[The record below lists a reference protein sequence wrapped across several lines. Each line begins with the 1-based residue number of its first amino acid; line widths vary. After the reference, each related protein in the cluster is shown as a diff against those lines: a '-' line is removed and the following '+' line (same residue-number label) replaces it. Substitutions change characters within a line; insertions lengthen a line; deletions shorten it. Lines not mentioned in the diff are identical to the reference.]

1 MGKKGGTIQ
10 ETLKINIVTQL
21 DNIDQ
26 TVKTMR
32 DNLSNLNLGAST
44 QKEFNQILSG
54 ITEKVKNLRASTKD
68 GVIKFADQNQVI
80 KDIKAIEQRLQR
92 LGIDTDFL
100 SVNEK
105 NLQKSAKVIE
115 QMTAERRKYAAAV
128 EEANK
133 KEQAAQERVNKWQI
147 QKDNVSQVVKGYNAL
162 ASVLVQ
168 ATQKAEATQKALEEA
183 QDQLDSFMASDKN
196 DNSEAAKAEIQR
208 LKRNVSTKKGQNT
221 KALNAVAKAQTDLDN
236 YDLSEFDG
244 NINKANKRL
253 NEINDNLKKAQQNL
267 AALKQQDIGAARF
280 EDLKKNLESI
290 KDIDWKSFGVDFSKI
305 QSLEDFNSVLKSIKD
320 SSGKGA
326 EEAIEAINRALQS
339 ALGSA
344 GSMENEMAQVS
355 DQFDRLAAQKRDI
368 DSLRQSLLNF
378 FGIQN
383 AIQLFKRAV
392 RSAYESVTEL
402 DKAMTATAVVTDF
415 SVGDMWEQLP
425 EYTKMANDLGTT
437 TLGAYETAT
446 LFYQQGLKTNE
457 VMEVSNETMK
467 MARIAGMDYVDAT
480 NMMTAALRGFNME
493 INETSAQKV
502 NDVYSELAKITASDT
517 QEISTAMTKTASIA
531 HNANMEFETTA
542 AFLSQIIETTRESA
556 ETAGTAMKTIVA
568 RFTELKKN
576 PNELVEVD
584 GEQVDAN
591 KIETA
596 LRSVG
601 VALRDSNG
609 EFRKLDDVFLD
620 LAKRWDSLTV
630 NQQRYVATMA
640 AGSRQQSRFIA
651 MMSNYDRT
659 MELVNAAYNSAGSS
673 QEQFEKTTES
683 LESKINRLHNAW
695 QEFTMNLSNSAIIK
709 GVVDILTGLLNII
722 NKIVT
727 VGDTMNNS
735 VASFALTLGMIIK
748 IFNSLGK
755 AYDKYG
761 DKIFNG
767 IKSITGSTKIENVV
781 ENVKKGTE
789 EGTIAAQKEVYEATK
804 KSIYRA
810 TKEGMTQGAQ
820 SAQNP
825 KYKITRNTTMAGKKF
840 KIKTSENGTGAVEAA
855 KNKVPTIDSKTSEN
869 IGKEVGEKVEA
880 AIDNS
885 SIKKETFGQSIK
897 SGWKT
902 GWNEGKELN
911 SAEWEKFNK
920 NLPKVNG
927 GLKNFK
933 GNIGKINSL
942 GKSAAQ
948 SLSKSISSFMT
959 PMNTLLLSVVAM
971 NLAIKGVTT
980 IFDKLVRTSDEQVSL
995 YSDALAGA
1003 TERIQALSEELGNI
1017 TQAKDKFN
1025 NLTASMDHLTE
1036 GTIEY
1041 EEARRE
1047 SNTIIREILEKN
1059 PNLSTHVSYQDG
1071 QWTPDSSFWSE
1082 YQKATEN
1089 ALKSAEATSAILQA
1103 KKASAEYNSAID
1115 QLGVATTDI
1124 TTAEQETAKGITT
1137 AAGIIGGALGILL
1150 APVSGG
1156 FSLVAAAGVGAATG
1170 ATVGALGSTAASK
1183 FGKDPAE
1190 MNKIMEGLAA
1200 VQGASFTED
1209 QIKRIRQGNLNEEDK
1224 ALAKEAFGGD
1234 EKALISFFKQV
1245 ESSTVLNK
1253 AIAALENNTSALQQA
1268 KDAVTGGDPDSKYY
1282 YSDERMAADAS
1293 RADAAVMKAVDWVA
1307 DSTEQSQKIE
1317 GTGKTVG
1324 QYLDDILKDR
1334 DGYSKDSK
1342 GRWTYQGKLL
1352 NLNKNN
1358 ALAQEISAAV
1368 AADFQKAGAEAGKA
1382 FYDGLSDQEKKAYKT
1397 LQVERQKAY
1406 QNSYEK
1412 DFSKLKSAYTGTG
1425 QVTND
1430 NLAFL
1435 KKYAGIDV
1443 NTAEGS
1449 QKYSDSGYMDIIKYI
1464 SGEAVETGQSEE
1476 ALWKYYNQ
1484 QFDLENITSA
1494 EFFEAVQTGLENST
1508 FTILT
1513 TEQNTKVNQWAD
1525 STGDEADKLRNAS
1538 EDARKAI
1545 YQLGTT
1551 FKGEGESLAQ
1561 IFNSLGN
1568 KADDVFADADLTSKE
1583 GIEEFVQSLQDAGAD
1598 AQAVQDAF
1606 GVSLDDLSDHL
1617 LSLSGLLPSVADKAA
1632 SAADAYTLANQIA
1645 QEAMMSFSQEQYDLI
1660 TKMDSNLSDAFFK
1673 IGDAFYYTEG
1683 SAYQLAQA
1691 LSTAAT
1697 AAVGDYEKILNREK
1711 GVGATDYNKMSDEQ
1725 KKGWKYN
1732 KQSGLYEV
1740 KDSVGKEEYEQMME
1754 TMGYSYD
1761 KALEYAAQLGDVNAI
1776 LNSTAP
1782 EEKKTKA
1789 LKAMALQYGAAA
1801 EEIKELSNEELANL
1815 VVTKK
1820 QEKQVEASTK
1830 ALKENVE
1837 KLAELKKGTSAYKS
1851 MMATMAEEINV
1862 LGGTEGVVDSSWVEQ
1877 HLSDIKAM
1885 VNGDEAAAERVRIA
1899 WSKAWVDSQ
1908 LSAEGALGKIVDKAE
1923 LTDDQLKTIT
1933 DTLYEFKV
1941 KGTADF
1947 SQIYLALYAAGKSA
1961 EEILNALKLIA
1972 GTNIIIEYK
1981 KDWRRAGNEKQANY
1995 LKSQGWLTEDGTNYY
2010 QITGIVAYDK
2020 SSGYKRVSG
2029 EDGPLKT
2036 KNDDLNDGGFNNF
2049 KNPSGTGGSSSSSS
2063 AKEETPWENPYDRLY
2078 NLTQRINTEIRKR
2091 NRLESEYNRLV
2102 QYGLGN
2108 ASDLAKKT
2116 EQERKSLEQ
2125 QKALQQQLLAE
2136 RKKDIEKLNNNKYS
2150 KYARYDMATGNIIL
2164 NNDLINKNKDEDIGK
2179 GIEEQVS
2186 KLEELKGEIEGAE
2199 DALWEIEDQLYELT
2213 QRGRDEYIDF
2223 QKDVYNALIKQ
2234 RQDEIDKYSE
2244 YISTLAEAKSDIL
2257 DALRKYIDKQRQERD
2272 NAEREKEIADKDA
2285 QLFRMERDT
2294 GSTQADIIAARKDV
2308 EQMRRDYTDELI
2320 DQKISELEEQNDE
2333 AQKVREKQLETM
2345 QKQLEQD
2352 EESGA
2357 LWEQVKLL
2365 MEEGWGPDGKII
2377 EGSELERILADYYE
2391 YTQMSEEE
2399 RAKAIEQRNM
2409 NTTLAKQYLDAKNA
2423 GKNTYTPSTSYP
2435 NVSQTQTPQ
2444 NQTPKK
2450 NPSSNSG
2457 AKALTVG
2464 TRVRTVGFGNAASD
2478 GSGGRAAKGL
2488 SNRKILK
2495 IRKGAKYPYLI
2506 GTSNDPSGWTG
2517 WYTAAA
2523 LQAYK
2528 KGGLANFTGPAW
2540 LDGTKSR
2547 PEAVLNARDTEN
2559 FLQLRDILGE
2569 VLTKTRDLGNS
2580 NSENNGD
2587 NYYDIDIQVDRLSND
2602 YDVDQLVRKIKK
2614 EITKDANYRNVRTIN
2629 LKR

>member
-1 MGKKGGTIQ
+1 MR
-10 ETLKINIVTQL
+10 ETLEIDIVTHL
-21 DNIDQ
+21 NNIDE
-26 TVKTMR
+26 TIKAMR
-32 DNLSNLNLGAST
+32 NNLSKLNLGAST
-44 QKEFNQILSG
+44 EKEFNQIFSG

-68 GVIKFADQNQVI
+68 GVIKFADQGQAI
-80 KDIKAIEQRLQR
+80 KDIKAIEQKLQR
-92 LGIDTDFL
+92 LGIDTEFL

-105 NLQKSAKVIE
+105 NLQKYVRVIE
-115 QMTAERRKYAAAV
+115 EMTTARRKYTTAV

-183 QDQLDSFMASDKN
+183 QDQLDSFMASEKN

-208 LKRNVSTKKGQNT
+208 LKKNVSTKKGQNT
-221 KALNAVAKAQTDLDN
+221 KAHNAVAKAQTDLDN

-253 NEINDNLKKAQQNL
+253 NEINDNLKKAKQNL

-305 QSLEDFNSVLKSIKD
+305 QSLEDFNKVLKSIKD

-344 GSMENEMAQVS
+344 GGMGDAMAQVS

-392 RSAYESVTEL
+392 RAAYESVTEL

-415 SVGDMWEQLP
+415 SVGDMWDQLP
-425 EYTKMANDLGTT
+425 EYTKMANELGTT

-457 VMEVSNETMK
+457 VMEVSTETMK
-467 MARIAGMDYVDAT
+467 MARIAGMDYVEAT

-493 INETSAQKV
+493 INEASAQKV

-735 VASFALTLGMIIK
+735 VASFALTLGMVIK

-789 EGTIAAQKEVYEATK
+789 EGTAAAQKEVYKATK
-804 KSIYRA
+804 KSVYQA
-810 TKEGMTQGAQ
+810 TKEGMTEGAQ
-820 SAQNP
+820 QASTGN
-825 KYKITRNTTMAGKKF
+825 KEKK
-840 KIKTSENGTGAVEAA
+840 KVKVKTSENGTGAVGAA
-855 KNKVPTIDSKTSEN
+855 KNKVPTTDSKTSEN
-869 IGKEVGEKVEA
+869 IGKKVGEKVEDTV
-880 AIDNS
+880 DNS

-911 SAEWEKFNK
+911 AAEWEKFNK

-1059 PNLSTHVSYQDG
+1059 PNLSTHVSYQNG

-1124 TTAEQETAKGITT
+1124 STAEQETAKGIAT
-1137 AAGIIGGALGILL
+1137 AAGIIGGALGVLL

-1253 AIAALENNTSALQQA
+1253 AIAALENNTAALQQA

-1307 DSTEQSQKIE
+1307 DSKEQSQKIE

-1352 NLNKNN
+1352 NLNKDN

-1382 FYDGLSDQEKKAYKT
+1382 FYNGLSDQEKKAYKT

-1412 DFSKLKSAYTGTG
+1412 DFSKLKSDYTGTG

-1443 NTAEGS
+1443 NTTEGS

-1464 SGEAVETGQSEE
+1464 SGEAEKTGQSEE
-1476 ALWKYYNQ
+1476 ALWEYYNQ
-1484 QFDLENITSA
+1484 QFDLENITSD
-1494 EFFEAVQTGLENST
+1494 EFFKAVQTGLENST

-1513 TEQNTKVNQWAD
+1513 TEQNTKVDNWAK
-1525 STGDEADKLRNAS
+1525 EANVTTLESAS

-1551 FKGEGESLAQ
+1551 FEGEGKSLAK
-1561 IFNSLGN
+1561 IFDSLGN

-1583 GIEEFVQSLQDAGAD
+1583 GIEKFVQSLQDAGAN

-1606 GVSLDDLSDHL
+1606 GVSLDDLSDRL

-1645 QEAMMSFSQEQYDLI
+1645 QDAMMSFSQKQYDLI
-1660 TKMDSNLSDAFFK
+1660 TKMDSDLSDAFFK

-1683 SAYQLAQA
+1683 SAYQLAQT
-1691 LSTAAT
+1691 LSAAAT
-1697 AAVGDYEKILNREK
+1697 AAVDNYEKILNREE
-1711 GVGATDYNKMSDEQ
+1711 GIGASDYNKLSDEQ
-1725 KKGWKYN
+1725 KKRWKYN
-1732 KQSGLYEV
+1732 KQTGKYDI
-1740 KDSVGKEEYEQMME
+1740 KKGVGKEEYQEMMN
-1754 TMGYSYD
+1754 TMGYTYD
-1761 KALEYAAQLGDVNAI
+1761 KAIEYAAQLGDVTTI
-1776 LNSTAP
+1776 LNLKAKTP
-1782 EEKKTKA
+1782 EEVKKRTQA
-1789 LKAMALQYGAAA
+1789 LKAMALQYGATA
-1801 EEIKELSNEELANL
+1801 EEINGLNDAELAN
-1815 VVTKK
+1815 VVTAKK
-1820 QEKQVEASTK
+1820 WSKQAEASAKGLK
-1830 ALKENVE
+1830 ANIDKLK
-1837 KLAELKKGTSAYKS
+1837 ELKKESSKYKS
-1851 MMATMAEEINV
+1851 TLATMAEQINV
-1862 LGGTEGVVDSSWVEQ
+1862 LGGVEGVVNSDWVAK
-1877 HLSDIKAM
+1877 HMSDIKAM
-1885 VNGDEAAAERVRIA
+1885 ANGDEAAAERVR
-1899 WSKAWVDSQ
+1899 KAWARAYADTAKTAGTNLNKILKDANFTSDQ
-1908 LSAEGALGKIVDKAE
+1908 IEALSN
-1923 LTDDQLKTIT
+1923 Q
-1933 DTLYEFKV
+1933 LYEFKLTG
-1941 KGTADF
+1941 KADF
-1947 SQIYLALYAAGKSA
+1947 TDLYNSLMAVYQDTGKVL
-1961 EEILNALKLIA
+1961 EILKQIA
-1972 GTNIIIEYK
+1972 GTNIKLSYDYEYAEL
-1981 KDWRRAGNEKQANY
+1981 DSRRGADRAHLIDMKR
-1995 LKSQGWLTEDGTNYY
+1995 SGWEVVSRDKGITKLRKMKGVKAVDSSATEGWTAPAFTNP
-2010 QITGIVAYDK
+2010 G
-2020 SSGYKRVSG
+2020 
-2029 EDGPLKT
+2029 
-2036 KNDDLNDGGFNNF
+2036 
-2049 KNPSGTGGSSSSSS
+2049 GTGGSSSS
-2063 AKEETPWENPYDRLY
+2063 ANEKTPWENPYDRLY

-2102 QYGLGN
+2102 QYGIGN
-2108 ASDLAKKT
+2108 AADLAKKT

-2150 KYARYDMATGNIIL
+2150 KYAYYDMATGNVVL

-2199 DALWEIEDQLYELT
+2199 DALWDIEDRLYELT

-2308 EQMRRDYTDELI
+2308 EEMRRDYTDELI

-2352 EESGA
+2352 QESGA
-2357 LWEQVKLL
+2357 LWEQVKTL

-2435 NVSQTQTPQ
+2435 NVSQT
-2444 NQTPKK
+2444 PKK
-2450 NPSSNSG
+2450 NPTSNSG

>member
-68 GVIKFADQNQVI
+68 GVIKFADQGQVI

-115 QMTAERRKYAAAV
+115 QMTAERRKYTAAV

-183 QDQLDSFMASDKN
+183 QDQLDSFMASEKN

-208 LKRNVSTKKGQNT
+208 LKKNVSTKKGQNT
-221 KALNAVAKAQTDLDN
+221 KAHNAVAKAQANLDN
-236 YDLSEFDG
+236 YDTGEFE

-253 NEINDNLKKAQQNL
+253 NEINESLKKAKENL
-267 AALKQQDIGAARF
+267 AAIKQQDIGAARF
-280 EDLKKNLESI
+280 EDLKKNLESM
-290 KDIDWKSFGVDFSKI
+290 KDIDWSSFGVDFSKI
-305 QSLEDFNSVLKSIKD
+305 QSLEDFNRVLKSIKD

-344 GSMENEMAQVS
+344 GNMENEMEQVS

-392 RSAYESVTEL
+392 REAYESVTEL
-402 DKAMTATAVVTDF
+402 DKAMTQTAVVTDF

-659 MELVNAAYNSAGSS
+659 IELVNAAYNSAGSS

-709 GVVDILTGLLNII
+709 GAVDLLTGFLNII
-722 NKIVT
+722 NKITT

-735 VASFALTLGMIIK
+735 LVSFGLTLGFVIK
-748 IFNSLGK
+748 TFSTLGK
-755 AYDKYG
+755 VYDKYG

-767 IKSITGSTKIENVV
+767 LKGISKLTKPADIAADVKS
-781 ENVKKGTE
+781 GTE
-789 EGTIAAQKEVYEATK
+789 TGVQSAQAKVYEATRT
-804 KSIYRA
+804 SIFNATRDGMTAGAEAAKITNGATPSGTDVPDIDGNMPPKA
-810 TKEGMTQGAQ
+810 TKELGEEIGDSVEEAINKNTAQ
-820 SAQNP
+820 IPFKQSLGQSFSGGLQ
-825 KYKITRNTTMAGKKF
+825 AGQQK
-840 KIKTSENGTGAVEAA
+840 A
-855 KNKVPTIDSKTSEN
+855 
-869 IGKEVGEKVEA
+869 
-880 AIDNS
+880 
-885 SIKKETFGQSIK
+885 FGQ
-897 SGWKT
+897 
-902 GWNEGKELN
+902 
-911 SAEWEKFNK
+911 WEKLASTTAEITSSGDKLKLSFQK
-920 NLPKVNG
+920 LAKDGATKLGAALG
-927 GLKNFK
+927 GLINPITVLIASIGATIGIVKLAELIVDKSIHTADEQIAEMNEALE
-933 GNIGKINSL
+933 GVNSNIS
-942 GKSAAQ
+942 
-948 SLSKSISSFMT
+948 SLSS
-959 PMNTLLLSVVAM
+959 TLTG
-971 NLAIKGVTT
+971 IT
-980 IFDKLVRTSDEQVSL
+980 EQ
-995 YSDALAGA
+995 
-1003 TERIQALSEELGNI
+1003 
-1017 TQAKDKFN
+1017 KDQFN
-1025 NLTASMDHLTE
+1025 NLSAELEGLTR
-1036 GTIEY
+1036 GTVEY

-1047 SNTIIREILEKN
+1047 SNDIIRKILESN
-1059 PNLSTHVSYQDG
+1059 PELNSHARYEDG
-1071 QWTPDSSFWSE
+1071 LWKPDGSFWE
-1082 YQKATEN
+1082 TYKKNTEDAITKAVNSKGVLESVKTE
-1089 ALKSAEATSAILQA
+1089 AEL
-1103 KKASAEYNSAID
+1103 KKAANEVDN
-1115 QLGVATTDI
+1115 TTDI
-1124 TTAEQETAKGITT
+1124 TASEKEGINA
-1137 AAGIIGGALGILL
+1137 AAGWTGGALGVTTAVVGTVITAVMGALTAGAAV
-1150 APVSGG
+1150 APMAAIT
-1156 FSLVAAAGVGAATG
+1156 VAASAAMGGVGAGIGGGIGTLVAKTGESLEDVNLTLSKLSTERG
-1170 ATVGALGSTAASK
+1170 ATFTDEEIKK
-1183 FGKDPAE
+1183 FS
-1190 MNKIMEGLAA
+1190 EGVFSGDEARSL
-1200 VQGASFTED
+1200 VDKVF
-1209 QIKRIRQGNLNEEDK
+1209 QGNDAAAQK
-1224 ALAKEAFGGD
+1224 
-1234 EKALISFFKQV
+1234 FFKGLDG
-1245 ESSTVLNK
+1245 SSETLNK
-1253 AIAALENNTSALQQA
+1253 AIEALDRNTAQLAEEQYNA
-1268 KDAVTGGDPDSKYY
+1268 TGGDAEGKYY
-1282 YSDERMAADAS
+1282 YSTEATKADRK
-1293 RADAAVMKAVDWVA
+1293 RAFDAVKDAVDW
-1307 DSTEQSQKIE
+1307 SPEWKEQGKIIE
-1317 GTGKTVG
+1317 GTGKTVAS
-1324 QYLDDILKDR
+1324 YLDEILKDR
-1334 DGYSKDSK
+1334 EGYTKDSK
-1342 GRWTYQGKLL
+1342 GRWTYEGKLL
-1352 NLNKNN
+1352 NLEKNDQLTNEIAGRVAVDLQKERADSNK
-1358 ALAQEISAAV
+1358 
-1368 AADFQKAGAEAGKA
+1368 
-1382 FYDGLSDQEKKAYKT
+1382 T
-1397 LQVERQKAY
+1397 AY
-1406 QNSYEK
+1406 QNMSPDEKRDYKNYQTERVKQYKDNKDLKDVKGTVK
-1412 DFSKLKSAYTGTG
+1412 DFKSLTEKQQEDYFKKIGVDKEEDQTSDQKKIAAYIRDEAKRMGGNDPTKVDDYYKSALEYY
-1425 QVTND
+1425 NSSYD
-1430 NLAFL
+1430 L
-1435 KKYAGIDV
+1435 KNISYDDFVSAVKDGIANSNITILNTEENKTLEEWDKGV
-1443 NTAEGS
+1443 NKLSSA
-1449 QKYSDSGYMDIIKYI
+1449 
-1464 SGEAVETGQSEE
+1464 SEE
-1476 ALWKYYNQ
+1476 ARK
-1484 QFDLENITSA
+1484 NIY
-1494 EFFEAVQTGLENST
+1494 
-1508 FTILT
+1508 
-1513 TEQNTKVNQWAD
+1513 K
-1525 STGDEADKLRNAS
+1525 
-1538 EDARKAI
+1538 
-1545 YQLGTT
+1545 LGTT
-1551 FKGEGESLAQ
+1551 FKGKGESLAK
-1561 IFNSLGN
+1561 IFGSLE
-1568 KADDVFADADLTSKE
+1568 KADDIFADADLTSKE
-1583 GIEEFVQSLQDAGAD
+1583 GIEKFVQSLQKAGITTK
-1598 AQAVQDAF
+1598 QVQDVF

-1617 LSLSGLLPSVADKAA
+1617 LSLSGLLPSVEEKAA
-1632 SAADAYTLANQIA
+1632 SAADAYALANQIA
-1645 QEAMMSFSQEQYDLI
+1645 QEAMISFSQEQYDLI
-1660 TKMDSNLSDAFFK
+1660 TKMDSDLSDAFFK

-1697 AAVGDYEKILNREK
+1697 TAVKDYEKILNREE
-1711 GVGATDYNKMSDEQ
+1711 GIGASDYNKLSDDQ
-1725 KKGWKYN
+1725 KKRWEYD
-1732 KQSGLYEV
+1732 KQSGKYKV
-1740 KDSVGKEEYEQMME
+1740 KGNVGKEEYEEMLE

-1801 EEIKELSNEELANL
+1801 EEIKELSNEELAQL
-1815 VVTKK
+1815 VITKK
-1820 QEKQVEASTK
+1820 QNKQVEASTK
-1830 ALKENVE
+1830 ALQENVK
-1837 KLAELKKGTSAYKS
+1837 KLKDIKKGSSEYKS
-1851 MMATMAEEINV
+1851 MLATMAEEINV
-1862 LGGTEGVVDSSWVEQ
+1862 LGGTEGVVDSSWVSE
-1877 HLSDIKAM
+1877 HLNDVKLM
-1885 VNGDEAAAERVRIA
+1885 VAGDEAAAERVR
-1899 WSKAWVDSQ
+1899 KAWNEAWVQ
-1908 LSAEGALGKIVDKAE
+1908 TQISAEGAFGNIVNNGKTTDKE
-1923 LTDDQLKTIT
+1923 LKLIT
-1933 DTLYEFKV
+1933 DTLYEYKL

-1947 SQIYLALYAAGKSA
+1947 TQVYNALIAVGNSA
-1961 EEILNALKLIA
+1961 EDVLAALQQVA
-1972 GTNIIIEYK
+1972 GTDIKFEYEYEYVDIPEAITPEDK
-1981 KDWRRAGNEKQANY
+1981 KVHDQVIKDMQTT
-1995 LKSQGWLTEDGTNYY
+1995 GWEEYG
-2010 QITGIVAYDK
+2010 
-2020 SSGYKRVSG
+2020 SSGDTRRFRYPKSIKAV
-2029 EDGPLKT
+2029 KT
-2036 KNDDLNDGGFNNF
+2036 KGGDKRDLTGNTGNFNGF
-2049 KNPSGTGGSSSSSS
+2049 KNPSGTGGSSSSTNE
-2063 AKEETPWENPYDRLY
+2063 KTPWENPYDRLY

-2125 QKALQQQLLAE
+2125 QKALQQQILAE
-2136 RKKDIEKLNNNKYS
+2136 RKKDVEKLNNNKYS

-2164 NNDLINKNKDEDIGK
+2164 NNDLISKNKDEDIGK

-2199 DALWEIEDQLYELT
+2199 DALWDIEDQLYELT

-2352 EESGA
+2352 EKSGA
-2357 LWEQVKLL
+2357 LWEQVKTL

-2377 EGSELERILADYYE
+2377 EGSELERILTDYYE

-2435 NVSQTQTPQ
+2435 NVSQTQTSQP
-2444 NQTPKK
+2444 QTPKK

-2569 VLTKTRDLGNS
+2569 VLTKTRNLGNS

>member
-1 MGKKGGTIQ
+1 MAKKGVIQ

-21 DNIDQ
+21 DNMDQ

-32 DNLSNLNLGAST
+32 DILSNLNLGQST
-44 QKEFNQILSG
+44 QKEFNQILSN
-54 ITEKVKNLRASTKD
+54 ITERIKNLRATTKD
-68 GVIKFADQNQVI
+68 GVIKFTDQNQI
-80 KDIKAIEQRLQR
+80 TKDIQEIERKLSR
-92 LGIDTDFL
+92 LGIDSDFL
-100 SVNEK
+100 SLGEK
-105 NLQKSAKVIE
+105 NLKSSVKVIE
-115 QMTAERRKYAAAV
+115 QMTAARAKYAKSV
-128 EEANK
+128 EKTNNEEK
-133 KEQAAQERVNKWQI
+133 RAQERIDNWQTR
-147 QKDNVSQVVKGYNAL
+147 KDNISQVTDGYNAL
-162 ASVLVQ
+162 AGVLTR
-168 ATQKAEATQKALEEA
+168 ATQKAEATQQALKEA
-183 QDQLDSFMASDKN
+183 QEQLDSFMNSAKN
-196 DNSEAAKAEIQR
+196 DGSADAQAEIQH
-208 LKRNVSTKKGQNT
+208 LKKNVSTKKGQNT
-221 KALNAVAKAQTDLDN
+221 KAQKAVANAQSNLNAYNLG
-236 YDLSEFDG
+236 EFK
-244 NINKANKRL
+244 NIEEANKQL
-253 NEINDNLKKAQQNL
+253 DYVNENLYKAKQSL
-267 AALKQQDIGAARF
+267 EALKQQDIGAKRF
-280 EDLKKNLESI
+280 EELKQKLEDI
-290 KDIDWKSFGVDFSKI
+290 KDIDWSSFGIDFSKI
-305 QSLEDFNSVLKSIKD
+305 HSIEEFDNILTSIKND
-320 SSGKGA
+320 SAKGA
-326 EEAIEAINRALQS
+326 EQAIEAMNQALQE
-339 ALGSA
+339 ALNNA
-344 GSMENEMAQVS
+344 GRAGDEIKSVS
-355 DQFDRLAAQKRDI
+355 DQFDRLAAQKEEI
-368 DSLRQSLLNF
+368 ESLRRSVVNF

-383 AIQLFKRAV
+383 VIQLFKQAV
-392 RSAYESVTEL
+392 NEAYDSVKEL
-402 DKAMTATAVVTDF
+402 DAAMTETAVVTDF

-425 EYTKMANDLGTT
+425 EYAKMANDLGTT

-446 LFYQQGLKTNE
+446 LFYQQGLETNE
-457 VMEVSNETMK
+457 VMEVSVETMK
-467 MARIAGMDYVDAT
+467 MARIAGMDYVEAT

-493 INETSAQKV
+493 INELSAQRV

-556 ETAGTAMKTIVA
+556 ETAGTAMKTIIA

-576 PNELVEVD
+576 PNEIFEVD
-584 GEQVDAN
+584 GEEVNAN
-591 KIETA
+591 KVEAA

-651 MMSNYDRT
+651 MMSDYDRT
-659 MELVNAAYNSAGSS
+659 VELVNAAYNSAGSS

-695 QEFTMNLSNSAIIK
+695 QEFTMNLSNNAIIK
-709 GVVDILTGLLNII
+709 GVVDLLTGLLNII
-722 NKIVT
+722 NKITT

-735 VASFALTLGMIIK
+735 VASFALTLGVVIK
-748 IFNSLGK
+748 TFTSLGK

-761 DKIFNG
+761 DKVFNG
-767 IKSITGSTKIENVV
+767 IRSITGATKIENVV

-789 EGTIAAQKEVYEATK
+789 QGTVAAQQEVYEATK

-820 SAQNP
+820 QASTDN
-825 KYKITRNTTMAGKKF
+825 REKK
-840 KIKTSENGTGAVEAA
+840 KVKVKVSENNIESTGST
-855 KNKVPTIDSKTSEN
+855 KNKTPKIDSKVGEN

-885 SIKKETFGQSIK
+885 STTKETFGQSIK

-911 SAEWEKFNK
+911 AAEWEKFNK

-933 GNIGKINSL
+933 SNMGKISAL
-942 GKSAAQ
+942 GKSGAQ

-971 NLAIKGVTT
+971 NFAIKGVTAV
-980 IFDKLVRTSDEQVSL
+980 FDKLVRTSDEQVSL
-995 YSDALAGA
+995 YSNALAGA
-1003 TERIQALSEELGNI
+1003 TERIQSLSEELSNI

-1025 NLTASMDHLTE
+1025 ELTSSMDHLTE

-1047 SNTIIREILEKN
+1047 SNTVIRDILEKN
-1059 PNLSTHVSYQDG
+1059 PNLSTHVSYQAG

-1089 ALKSAEATSAILQA
+1089 ALKSAEATSAVLQS
-1103 KKASAEYNSAID
+1103 KKASAEYDSAID

-1124 TTAEQETAKGITT
+1124 TTAEQETAKGIAT
-1137 AAGIIGGALGILL
+1137 AAGIIAGALGVLL

-1156 FSLVAAAGVGAATG
+1156 LSLVAVAGASAAAG
-1170 ATVGALGSTAASK
+1170 ATVGALGTAAVSK

-1200 VQGASFTED
+1200 VQGANFTED

-1224 ALAKEAFGGD
+1224 ALAKEAFSGD
-1234 EKALISFFKQV
+1234 EQALINFFKQV

-1253 AIAALENNTSALQQA
+1253 AITALENNTAALQQA

-1307 DSTEQSQKIE
+1307 DSKEQSQKIE

-1352 NLNKNN
+1352 NLNKDN

-1382 FYDGLSDQEKKAYKT
+1382 FYNGLNEQEKKAYKT

-1412 DFSKLKSAYTGTG
+1412 DFSKLKSDYTGTG

-1464 SGEAVETGQSEE
+1464 SGEAKKTGQSEE

-1484 QFDLENITSA
+1484 QFDLENMTSA
-1494 EFFEAVQTGLENST
+1494 EFFKAVQTGLENST

-1513 TEQNTKVNQWAD
+1513 TEQNTKVDQWAD
-1525 STGDEADKLRNAS
+1525 STNEASKLQGAS

-1551 FKGEGESLAQ
+1551 FEGEGKTLAQ
-1561 IFNSLGN
+1561 IFNSLGD
-1568 KADDVFADADLTSKE
+1568 KADDIFADADLTSKE
-1583 GIEEFVQSLQDAGAD
+1583 GIEKFVQSLQNAGAD
-1598 AQAVQDAF
+1598 TELIQQAF
-1606 GVSLDDLSDHL
+1606 GVSLDELSDRL
-1617 LSLSGLLPSVADKAA
+1617 LSMTDLLPSVEQKAA
-1632 SAADAYTLANQIA
+1632 SAAEAYTLANQIA
-1645 QEAMMSFSQEQYDLI
+1645 QDAMMSFSQAQYDLI
-1660 TKMDSNLSDAFFK
+1660 TKMNSDLSDAFFK

-1697 AAVGDYEKILNREK
+1697 EAVKDYEKILNRKE
-1711 GVGATDYNKMSDEQ
+1711 GIGASDYNRLTDDQ
-1725 KKGWKYN
+1725 KKNWEYN
-1732 KQSGLYEV
+1732 KKIGKYEIKPDV
-1740 KDSVGKEEYEQMME
+1740 SDTEYNAMMKDL
-1754 TMGYSYD
+1754 GYSYE

-1776 LNSTAP
+1776 LASTAGDD
-1782 EEKKTKA
+1782 KKTQA
-1789 LKAMALQYGAAA
+1789 LKAMALQYGATA
-1801 EEIKELSNEELANL
+1801 EEVNGLTQAELVN
-1815 VVTKK
+1815 VVTSKK
-1820 QEKQVEASTK
+1820 WNKQAEASAK
-1830 ALKENVE
+1830 GLQSNIDKLK
-1837 KLAELKKGTSAYKS
+1837 ELKKTSSEYKS
-1851 MMATMAEEINV
+1851 TLNTMAEQINV
-1862 LGGTEGVVDSSWVEQ
+1862 LGGTEGIVNGDWVAN
-1877 HLSDIKAM
+1877 HLKDIQAM
-1885 VNGDEAAAERVRIA
+1885 ANGDEAAAERVR
-1899 WSKAWVDSQ
+1899 KAWAKAYADS
-1908 LSAEGALGKIVDKAE
+1908 AKIAGTSLNQILTKAGYTGQKLE
-1923 LTDDQLKTIT
+1923 EISDQ
-1933 DTLYEFKV
+1933 LYEFKITG
-1941 KGTADF
+1941 KADF
-1947 SQIYLALYAAGKSA
+1947 TSLYNSLLVVYKNAGEA
-1961 EEILNALKLIA
+1961 MAALKQIA
-1972 GTNIIIEYK
+1972 GTNITLDIEYEYSK
-1981 KDWRRAGNEKQANY
+1981 NRVAPGPGSEYMTAAGWEHVGGGAWRRV
-1995 LKSQGWLTEDGTNYY
+1995 TN
-2010 QITGIVAYDK
+2010 IRARDDSPRDTWTTPAF
-2020 SSGYKRVSG
+2020 
-2029 EDGPLKT
+2029 T
-2036 KNDDLNDGGFNNF
+2036 K
-2049 KNPSGTGGSSSSSS
+2049 PSGTGGSSSSS

-2078 NLTQRINTEIRKR
+2078 NLTQQINGEIRKR

-2102 QYGLGN
+2102 ERGLGN
-2108 ASDLAKKT
+2108 ASQLAAKT
-2116 EQERKSLEQ
+2116 DQERKSLEQ
-2125 QKALQQQLLAE
+2125 QKALQEKLLAE
-2136 RKKDIEKLNNNKYS
+2136 RKKDIEKLNNNAYS
-2150 KYARYDMATGNIIL
+2150 KYAHYDMATGNVVL
-2164 NNDLINKNKDEDIGK
+2164 NYDAIKKNKNEDIGK

-2186 KLEELKGEIEGAE
+2186 KLEELKSEIEGAE
-2199 DALWEIEDQLYELT
+2199 DALWDIEDQLYELT

-2244 YISTLAEAKSDIL
+2244 YISTLADAKNDIL
-2257 DALRKYIDKQRQERD
+2257 DELRKYIDKQRQERD
-2272 NAEREKEIADKDA
+2272 NAEKEKEIADKDA

-2294 GSTQADIIAARKDV
+2294 GSTQSDIIAARKDV
-2308 EQMRRDYTDELI
+2308 EQMRRDYTDDLI

-2333 AQKVREKQLETM
+2333 AQKIREKQLEIM

-2352 EESGA
+2352 QESGA
-2357 LWEQVKLL
+2357 LWAQVKVL

-2423 GKNTYTPSTSYP
+2423 GKNKYTPSTSYP
-2435 NVSQTQTPQ
+2435 DVNKTQTPQ
-2444 NQTPKK
+2444 TQTPKK

-2457 AKALTVG
+2457 AKTLSVG
-2464 TRVRTVGFGNAASD
+2464 TRVRTVGYGNAASD

-2488 SNRKILK
+2488 SGRKILK
-2495 IRKGAKYPYLI
+2495 VRKGAKYPYLI

-2517 WYTAAA
+2517 WYTASA

-2540 LDGTKSR
+2540 LDGTKTK
-2547 PEAVLNARDTEN
+2547 PEAVLNARDTQN
-2559 FLQLRDILGE
+2559 FLQLRD
-2569 VLTKTRDLGNS
+2569 VLSDVLNKSRTIERG

-2587 NYYDIDIQVDRLSND
+2587 NYYDIDIQVDKLSND
-2602 YDVDQLVRKIKK
+2602 YDVDQLVKKIKK

>member
-54 ITEKVKNLRASTKD
+54 ITEKIKNLRASTKD
-68 GVIKFADQNQVI
+68 GVIKFADQGQVA
-80 KDIKAIEQRLQR
+80 KDIKAIEQKLQR

-100 SVNEK
+100 SVDEK
-105 NLQKSAKVIE
+105 NLQKSVKIIE
-115 QMTAERRKYAAAV
+115 QMTAARRKYTAAV
-128 EEANK
+128 EDANK
-133 KEQAAQERVNKWQI
+133 KEQAAQERVDKWQI

-168 ATQKAEATQKALEEA
+168 ATQKAEATQQALKEA

-196 DNSEAAKAEIQR
+196 DGSEVAQAEIQR
-208 LKRNVSTKKGQNT
+208 LKKNVSTKKGQNT
-221 KALNAVAKAQTDLDN
+221 KAHNAVAKAQANLDN
-236 YDLSEFDG
+236 YDLGEFE

-253 NEINDNLKKAQQNL
+253 NELNENLKKAKENL
-267 AALKQQDIGAARF
+267 TALKQQDIGTARF
-280 EDLKKNLESI
+280 EELKKSLESI
-290 KDIDWKSFGVDFSKI
+290 KDIDWSSFGVDFSKI
-305 QSLEDFNSVLKSIKD
+305 QSLEDFDRVLKSIKD
-320 SSGKGA
+320 NSGKGA
-326 EEAIEAINRALQS
+326 EEAIEAINIALQS

-344 GSMENEMAQVS
+344 GNMGNEMEQVS

-392 RSAYESVTEL
+392 REAYESVTEL

-415 SVGDMWEQLP
+415 SVGDMWDQLP

-457 VMEVSNETMK
+457 VMEVSTETMK
-467 MARIAGMDYVDAT
+467 MARIAGMDYVEAT

-493 INETSAQKV
+493 INEISAQKV

-556 ETAGTAMKTIVA
+556 ETAGTAVKTIVA

-659 MELVNAAYNSAGSS
+659 IELVNAAYNSAGSS

-709 GVVDILTGLLNII
+709 GAVDLLTGFLNII
-722 NKIVT
+722 NKITT

-735 VASFALTLGMIIK
+735 LVSFGLTLGFVIK
-748 IFNSLGK
+748 TFSTLGK
-755 AYDKYG
+755 VYDKYG

-767 IKSITGSTKIENVV
+767 LKSISKLTKPADIAAD
-781 ENVKKGTE
+781 VKSGTE
-789 EGTIAAQKEVYEATK
+789 TGVQSAQAKVYEATRT
-804 KSIYRA
+804 SIFNA
-810 TKEGMTQGAQ
+810 TRDGMTAGA
-820 SAQNP
+820 
-825 KYKITRNTTMAGKKF
+825 
-840 KIKTSENGTGAVEAA
+840 EAA
-855 KNKVPTIDSKTSEN
+855 KVTNGATPSGADVPDIDGNTPPKVTKELGEEIGDSVEKTINKNTAQIPFKQSL
-869 IGKEVGEKVEA
+869 
-880 AIDNS
+880 
-885 SIKKETFGQSIK
+885 GQSF
-897 SGWKT
+897 SGGLQAGQQKAL
-902 GWNEGKELN
+902 GQ
-911 SAEWEKFNK
+911 WEKLASTTAELTSSGDKLKLSFQK
-920 NLPKVNG
+920 LAKGGAAKLGAALG
-927 GLKNFK
+927 GLINPITVLIASIGATIGIVKLAELIVDKSIHTADEQIAEMNEALE
-933 GNIGKINSL
+933 GVNSNIS
-942 GKSAAQ
+942 
-948 SLSKSISSFMT
+948 SLSS
-959 PMNTLLLSVVAM
+959 TLTG
-971 NLAIKGVTT
+971 IT
-980 IFDKLVRTSDEQVSL
+980 EQ
-995 YSDALAGA
+995 
-1003 TERIQALSEELGNI
+1003 
-1017 TQAKDKFN
+1017 KDQFN
-1025 NLTASMDHLTE
+1025 NLSAELEGLTR
-1036 GTIEY
+1036 GTVEY

-1047 SNTIIREILEKN
+1047 SNDIIRKILESN
-1059 PNLSTHVSYQDG
+1059 PELNSHARYEDG
-1071 QWTPDSSFWSE
+1071 LWKPDASFWE
-1082 YQKATEN
+1082 TYKKNTEDAITKAVNSKGVLESVKTE
-1089 ALKSAEATSAILQA
+1089 AEL
-1103 KKASAEYNSAID
+1103 KKAANEVGN
-1115 QLGVATTDI
+1115 TTDI
-1124 TTAEQETAKGITT
+1124 TASEKEGINA
-1137 AAGIIGGALGILL
+1137 AAGWTGGALGVTTAVVGTIITAVMGALTAGAAV
-1150 APVSGG
+1150 APMAAIT
-1156 FSLVAAAGVGAATG
+1156 VAASAAMGGVGAGIGGGIGTLVAKTGESLEDVNLTLSKLSTERG
-1170 ATVGALGSTAASK
+1170 ATFTDEEIKK
-1183 FGKDPAE
+1183 FS
-1190 MNKIMEGLAA
+1190 EG
-1200 VQGASFTED
+1200 VFS
-1209 QIKRIRQGNLNEEDK
+1209 
-1224 ALAKEAFGGD
+1224 GD
-1234 EKALISFFKQV
+1234 EAQSMVDKVFQKDEAAAQKFFKGLDG
-1245 ESSTVLNK
+1245 SSETLNK
-1253 AIAALENNTSALQQA
+1253 AIEALDRNTAQLAEEQYNA
-1268 KDAVTGGDPDSKYY
+1268 TGGDSEGKYY
-1282 YSDERMAADAS
+1282 YSTEATKADRERAFDVVK
-1293 RADAAVMKAVDWVA
+1293 DAVDW
-1307 DSTEQSQKIE
+1307 TPEWKEQGKIIE
-1317 GTGKTVG
+1317 GTGKTVAS
-1324 QYLDDILKDR
+1324 YLDEILKDR
-1334 DGYSKDSK
+1334 EGYTKDSK
-1342 GRWTYQGKLL
+1342 GRWTYEGKLL
-1352 NLNKNN
+1352 NLEKNDQLTNEIAGRVAVDLQKERADSNK
-1358 ALAQEISAAV
+1358 
-1368 AADFQKAGAEAGKA
+1368 
-1382 FYDGLSDQEKKAYKT
+1382 T
-1397 LQVERQKAY
+1397 AY
-1406 QNSYEK
+1406 QNMSPDDKRNYKNYQTERVKQYKSEDWKDVKGTVK
-1412 DFSKLKSAYTGTG
+1412 DFKSLTEEQQEDYFKKIGVDKEEDQTSDQKKIAAYIRAEAKRMGGDDPTKVEDYYKSA
-1425 QVTND
+1425 
-1430 NLAFL
+1430 L
-1435 KKYAGIDV
+1435 
-1443 NTAEGS
+1443 E
-1449 QKYSDSGYMDIIKYI
+1449 
-1464 SGEAVETGQSEE
+1464 
-1476 ALWKYYNQ
+1476 YYNNSY
-1484 QFDLENITSA
+1484 DLKNISYDDFVNAVKDGIANSNITILNTEENKTLNEWSKGKNS
-1494 EFFEAVQTGLENST
+1494 GLES
-1508 FTILT
+1508 
-1513 TEQNTKVNQWAD
+1513 
-1525 STGDEADKLRNAS
+1525 AS
-1538 EDARKAI
+1538 EDARKNL
-1545 YQLGTT
+1545 YKLGTT
-1551 FKGEGESLAQ
+1551 FEGEGKKLVD
-1561 IFNSLGN
+1561 IFKDLGP
-1568 KADDVFADADLTSKE
+1568 KADSIFADADLTSKE
-1583 GIEEFVQSLQDAGAD
+1583 GIEKFVQSLRDANVD
-1598 AQAVQDAF
+1598 TQKIQKAF
-1606 GVSLDDLSDHL
+1606 GVSLDELSDRL
-1617 LSLSGLLPSVADKAA
+1617 LSLSGVLPSVEEKAA
-1632 SAADAYTLANQIA
+1632 SAADAYALANQIA

-1660 TKMDSNLSDAFFK
+1660 TKMDSDLSDAFFK

-1697 AAVGDYEKILNREK
+1697 AAVEDYEKILNREK

-1732 KQSGLYEV
+1732 KKSGLYEV
-1740 KDSVGKEEYEQMME
+1740 KDSVGEEEYQQMME

-1776 LNSTAP
+1776 LNSKAKTP
-1782 EEKKTKA
+1782 EEEKKKTQA

-1801 EEIKELSNEELANL
+1801 EEVKELSNEELANL

-1837 KLAELKKGTSAYKS
+1837 KLKDLKKGSSGYKS
-1851 MMATMAEEINV
+1851 MLATMAEEINV
-1862 LGGTEGVVDSSWVEQ
+1862 LGGTEGVVDSNWVSE
-1877 HLSDIKAM
+1877 HLNDVKLM
-1885 VNGDEAAAERVRIA
+1885 VAGDEAAAERVR
-1899 WSKAWVDSQ
+1899 KAWNEAWVQ
-1908 LSAEGALGKIVDKAE
+1908 TQISAEGAFGNIINNGKTTDKE
-1923 LTDDQLKTIT
+1923 LKLIT
-1933 DTLYEFKV
+1933 DTLYEYKL

-1947 SQIYLALYAAGKSA
+1947 TELY
-1961 EEILNALKLIA
+1961 NALIA
-1972 GTNIIIEYK
+1972 VGNTAEDVFAAIQQIVGTDIEVEYEYEYVDIAPAHTPEDRKINKKTIDDMLASGWEEYERNNGTRRFRYPKGIKVVKTKGGDNI
-1981 KDWRRAGNEKQANY
+1981 DTRGNTGNFTGFGGNESK
-1995 LKSQGWLTEDGTNYY
+1995 GT
-2010 QITGIVAYDK
+2010 
-2020 SSGYKRVSG
+2020 
-2029 EDGPLKT
+2029 
-2036 KNDDLNDGGFNNF
+2036 
-2049 KNPSGTGGSSSSSS
+2049 SSS
-2063 AKEETPWENPYDRLY
+2063 KEKETPWENPYDRLY
-2078 NLTQRINTEIRKR
+2078 NLTQKINTEIRKR

-2108 ASDLAKKT
+2108 AADLAKKT

-2136 RKKDIEKLNNNKYS
+2136 RKKDVEKLNKNKYS
-2150 KYARYDMATGNIIL
+2150 KYAHYDMSTGNVIL
-2164 NNDLINKNKDEDIGK
+2164 NYDLINKNKDEDIGK

-2345 QKQLEQD
+2345 QKQLEEDQK
-2352 EESGA
+2352 SGV
-2357 LWEQVKLL
+2357 LWAQVKTL

-2377 EGSELERILADYYE
+2377 EGSELERILTDYYE

-2399 RAKAIEQRNM
+2399 RAKAIEQRNI

-2435 NVSQTQTPQ
+2435 EVSQTQTSQ
-2444 NQTPKK
+2444 SQTPKK
-2450 NPSSNSG
+2450 NPTSNSG

-2540 LDGTKSR
+2540 LDGTKSK

-2569 VLTKTRDLGNS
+2569 VLTKTRNLGNS

>member
-68 GVIKFADQNQVI
+68 GVIKFADKNQVI
-80 KDIKAIEQRLQR
+80 KDIKAIEQKLQR
-92 LGIDTDFL
+92 LGIDTEFL
-100 SVNEK
+100 GVNEK
-105 NLQKSAKVIE
+105 NLQKSVKVIE
-115 QMTAERRKYAAAV
+115 EMTAARRKYTTAV

-183 QDQLDSFMASDKN
+183 QDQLDSFMASEKN
-196 DNSEAAKAEIQR
+196 DGSEAAKAEIQR
-208 LKRNVSTKKGQNT
+208 LKKNVSTKKGQNT
-221 KALNAVAKAQTDLDN
+221 RAHNNVVKAQENLDN

-244 NINKANKRL
+244 SINKANKRL
-253 NEINDNLKKAQQNL
+253 NELNESLKKAKENL
-267 AALKQQDIGAARF
+267 AAIKQQDIGTARF
-280 EDLKKNLESI
+280 EELKKNLENI

-305 QSLEDFNSVLKSIKD
+305 QSLEDFDRVLKSIKD

-344 GSMENEMAQVS
+344 GSMGNEMEDVS
-355 DQFDRLAAQKRDI
+355 NQFDRLAAQKRDI

-392 RSAYESVTEL
+392 REAYESVTEL

-425 EYTKMANDLGTT
+425 EYTKMANELGTT

-457 VMEVSNETMK
+457 VMEVSTETMK

-493 INETSAQKV
+493 INEASATKV

-735 VASFALTLGMIIK
+735 VASFALTLGMVIK
-748 IFNSLGK
+748 IFKSLGK

-789 EGTIAAQKEVYEATK
+789 EGTVAAQKEVYEATK

-840 KIKTSENGTGAVEAA
+840 KIKTSGNGTGTVKAD
-855 KNKVPTIDSKTSEN
+855 KNKVPTVDSKTSEN
-869 IGKEVGEKVEA
+869 IGEKVGEKVED

-885 SIKKETFGQSIK
+885 SVKKETFGQSIK

-911 SAEWEKFNK
+911 AAEWEKFNK
-920 NLPKVNG
+920 NLPNVNG

-948 SLSKSISSFMT
+948 SLSKSVSSFMT

-995 YSDALAGA
+995 YSDALTGA

-1047 SNTIIREILEKN
+1047 SNTVIREILEKN
-1059 PNLSTHVSYQDG
+1059 PNLSTHVSYQNG

-1124 TTAEQETAKGITT
+1124 TTAEQETAKGIAT
-1137 AAGIIGGALGILL
+1137 AFGIIGGALGVLL

-1156 FSLVAAAGVGAATG
+1156 FSLVAAAGLGAATG
-1170 ATVGALGSTAASK
+1170 ATAGALGSTAFSK

-1190 MNKIMEGLAA
+1190 MNKIMEGLAT

-1209 QIKRIRQGNLNEEDK
+1209 QIQRIRQGNLNEEDK

-1307 DSTEQSQKIE
+1307 DSKEQSQKIE

-1352 NLNKNN
+1352 NLNKDN

-1397 LQVERQKAY
+1397 LQVKRQKAY
-1406 QNSYEK
+1406 QNDYEK

-1449 QKYSDSGYMDIIKYI
+1449 QKYNDSGYMDIIKYI
-1464 SGEAVETGQSEE
+1464 SGEAVKTGQSEE
-1476 ALWKYYNQ
+1476 ALWEYYNQ
-1484 QFDLENITSA
+1484 QFDLENMTSD
-1494 EFFEAVQTGLENST
+1494 EFFKAVQTGLENST

-1513 TEQNTKVNQWAD
+1513 TEQNTKVDNWAK
-1525 STGDEADKLRNAS
+1525 EANVTTLESAS

-1551 FKGEGESLAQ
+1551 FEGEGKSLAK
-1561 IFNSLGN
+1561 IFDSLGN

-1583 GIEEFVQSLQDAGAD
+1583 GIEKFVQSLQNAGAD
-1598 AQAVQDAF
+1598 AQDVQDAF
-1606 GVSLDDLSDHL
+1606 GVSLDDLSDRL
-1617 LSLSGLLPSVADKAA
+1617 LSLSGLLPSVADKAD
-1632 SAADAYTLANQIA
+1632 SAAEAYTLANQIA
-1645 QEAMMSFSQEQYDLI
+1645 QDAMMSFSQEQYDLI
-1660 TKMDSNLSDAFFK
+1660 TKMDSDLSDAFFK

-1691 LSTAAT
+1691 LSTAASM
-1697 AAVGDYEKILNREK
+1697 AIKDYEDILNRRR
-1711 GVGATDYNKMSDEQ
+1711 GIDSNDYNRLSDDQ
-1725 KKGWKYN
+1725 KKNWKYN
-1732 KQSGLYEV
+1732 KKTGKYEIKPDV
-1740 KDSVGKEEYEQMME
+1740 SDTEYSAMMDAL
-1754 TMGYSYD
+1754 GYSYD

-1776 LNSTAP
+1776 LTSTASDD
-1782 EEKKTKA
+1782 KKTKA
-1789 LKAMALQYGAAA
+1789 LKAMALQYGAAS
-1801 EEIKELSNEELANL
+1801 EEVNGLTQSELANL
-1815 VVTKK
+1815 VLSKK
-1820 QEKQVEASTK
+1820 WNKQAEASAKGLK
-1830 ALKENVE
+1830 ANIDKLK
-1837 KLAELKKGTSAYKS
+1837 ELKKESSEYKS
-1851 MMATMAEEINV
+1851 TLATMAEQINV
-1862 LGGTEGVVDSSWVEQ
+1862 LGGIEGVVNSDWVAK
-1877 HLSDIKAM
+1877 HMSDIQAM
-1885 VNGDEAAAERVRIA
+1885 TNGDEAAADRVR
-1899 WSKAWVDSQ
+1899 KAWARAYADSAKTAGTSLNQ
-1908 LSAEGALGKIVDKAE
+1908 ILTKAGYTGKKLEEIS
-1923 LTDDQLKTIT
+1923 DQ
-1933 DTLYEFKV
+1933 LYEFKLT
-1941 KGTADF
+1941 GQADF
-1947 SQIYLALYAAGKSA
+1947 TSLYNSLLALYKDAGLA
-1961 EEILNALKLIA
+1961 MAALKQIA
-1972 GTNIIIEYK
+1972 GTNISLDIEYEYSK
-1981 KDWRRAGNEKQANY
+1981 NRVAPGPGSEYMTAAGWEHVGGGAWRRV
-1995 LKSQGWLTEDGTNYY
+1995 KSIRAKDDTPRDNWETPSLT
-2010 QITGIVAYDK
+2010 
-2020 SSGYKRVSG
+2020 
-2029 EDGPLKT
+2029 
-2036 KNDDLNDGGFNNF
+2036 
-2049 KNPSGTGGSSSSSS
+2049 NPRDSGGSSSSS
-2063 AKEETPWENPYDRLY
+2063 KEETPWENPYDRLY

-2102 QYGLGN
+2102 ERGLGN
-2108 ASDLAKKT
+2108 ASQLAAKT
-2116 EQERKSLEQ
+2116 DQERKSLEQ

-2150 KYARYDMATGNIIL
+2150 KYAYYDMATGNVVL
-2164 NNDLINKNKDEDIGK
+2164 NNDLISKNKDEDIGK

-2199 DALWEIEDQLYELT
+2199 DALWDIEDQLYELT

-2223 QKDVYNALIKQ
+2223 QKDVYNALVKQ

-2345 QKQLEQD
+2345 QKQLEEDQK
-2352 EESGA
+2352 SGA
-2357 LWEQVKLL
+2357 LWAQVKTL

-2377 EGSELERILADYYE
+2377 EGSELERILTDYYE

-2435 NVSQTQTPQ
+2435 SVSQTQTPQ

-2464 TRVRTVGFGNAASD
+2464 TRVRTIGFGNAASD

-2540 LDGTKSR
+2540 LDGTKSK

-2569 VLTKTRDLGNS
+2569 VLTKTRNLGNS

>member
-54 ITEKVKNLRASTKD
+54 ITEKIKNLRASTKD
-68 GVIKFADQNQVI
+68 GVIKFTDQNQI
-80 KDIKAIEQRLQR
+80 TKDIKAIEQKLQR

-100 SVNEK
+100 SVDEK
-105 NLQKSAKVIE
+105 NLQKSVKIIE
-115 QMTAERRKYAAAV
+115 QMTAARRKYTAAV

-133 KEQAAQERVNKWQI
+133 KEQAAQERVDKWQI

-168 ATQKAEATQKALEEA
+168 ATQKAEATQKALKEA
-183 QDQLDSFMASDKN
+183 QDQLDSFMASEKN
-196 DNSEAAKAEIQR
+196 NGSEVAQAEIQR
-208 LKRNVSTKKGQNT
+208 LKKNVSTKKGQNT
-221 KALNAVAKAQTDLDN
+221 KAHNAIAKAQANLDN
-236 YDLSEFDG
+236 YDLGEFE

-253 NEINDNLKKAQQNL
+253 SELKDNLKKAKENL
-267 AALKQQDIGAARF
+267 IALKQQDIGVARF
-280 EDLKKNLESI
+280 EELKKNLESI
-290 KDIDWKSFGVDFSKI
+290 KDIDWSSFGVDFSKI
-305 QSLEDFNSVLKSIKD
+305 QSLEDFDRVLKSIKD
-320 SSGKGA
+320 NSGKGA

-344 GSMENEMAQVS
+344 GSMGNEMEDVS

-392 RSAYESVTEL
+392 REAYDSVTEL

-415 SVGDMWEQLP
+415 SVGDMWDQLP
-425 EYTKMANDLGTT
+425 EYTKMANELGTT

-457 VMEVSNETMK
+457 VMEVSTETMK
-467 MARIAGMDYVDAT
+467 MARIAGMDYVEAT

-576 PNELVEVD
+576 PNKLVEVD

-659 MELVNAAYNSAGSS
+659 IELVNAAYNSAGSS

-709 GVVDILTGLLNII
+709 GAVDMLTGFLNII
-722 NKIVT
+722 NKIIT

-735 VASFALTLGMIIK
+735 VASFALTLGMVIK
-748 IFNSLGK
+748 TFTSLGK

-761 DKIFNG
+761 DKVFNG

-789 EGTIAAQKEVYEATK
+789 QGTIAAQQEVYEATK
-804 KSIYRA
+804 KSIYQA
-810 TKEGMTQGAQ
+810 TKEGMTEGAQ
-820 SAQNP
+820 QASTGN
-825 KYKITRNTTMAGKKF
+825 KEKK
-840 KIKTSENGTGAVEAA
+840 KIKVKTSGNGTGAVEAD

-911 SAEWEKFNK
+911 AAEWEKFNK
-920 NLPKVNG
+920 NLPNVNG

-995 YSDALAGA
+995 YSDALTGA

-1059 PNLSTHVSYQDG
+1059 PNLSTHVSYQNG

-1124 TTAEQETAKGITT
+1124 TTVEQETAKGIAT
-1137 AAGIIGGALGILL
+1137 AAGIIGGALGVLL

-1156 FSLVAAAGVGAATG
+1156 FSLVAAAGIGAATG
-1170 ATVGALGSTAASK
+1170 ATVGALGSTAFSK

-1190 MNKIMEGLAA
+1190 MNKIMEGLAT

-1253 AIAALENNTSALQQA
+1253 AIAALENNTAALQQA

-1352 NLNKNN
+1352 NLNKDN

-1382 FYDGLSDQEKKAYKT
+1382 FYNGLSDQEKKAYKT

-1412 DFSKLKSAYTGTG
+1412 DFSKLKSTYTGTG

-1464 SGEAVETGQSEE
+1464 SGEAKKTGQSEE
-1476 ALWKYYNQ
+1476 ALWEYYNQ
-1484 QFDLENITSA
+1484 QFDLENITSD
-1494 EFFEAVQTGLENST
+1494 EFFKAVQTGLENST

-1513 TEQNTKVNQWAD
+1513 TEQNTKVDDWAK
-1525 STGDEADKLRNAS
+1525 EAGVTKLESAS

-1551 FKGEGESLAQ
+1551 FEGEGKSLAK
-1561 IFNSLGN
+1561 IFDSLGN
-1568 KADDVFADADLTSKE
+1568 KADDIFADADLTSKE
-1583 GIEEFVQSLQDAGAD
+1583 GIEKFVQSLRDAGAD

-1617 LSLSGLLPSVADKAA
+1617 LSLSGLLPSISDKAA
-1632 SAADAYTLANQIA
+1632 SAADAYALANQIA

-1660 TKMDSNLSDAFFK
+1660 TKMDSDLSDAFFK

-1691 LSTAAT
+1691 LSTAAA
-1697 AAVGDYEKILNREK
+1697 AAVEDYEKILNREK

-1776 LNSTAP
+1776 LNSKAETP
-1782 EEKKTKA
+1782 EDIKKRTQA

-1801 EEIKELSNEELANL
+1801 EEIKNLSDEELANL

-1837 KLAELKKGTSAYKS
+1837 KLKDLKKGSSKYKS
-1851 MMATMAEEINV
+1851 MLATMAEEINV
-1862 LGGTEGVVDSSWVEQ
+1862 LGGTEGVVDSNWVSS
-1877 HLSDIKAM
+1877 HMSDIKLM
-1885 VNGDEAAAERVRIA
+1885 VEGDEAAAERVR
-1899 WSKAWVDSQ
+1899 KAWNEAWVQ
-1908 LSAEGALGKIVDKAE
+1908 TQISAEGAFANIINNGKTTDKE
-1923 LTDDQLKTIT
+1923 LKLIT
-1933 DTLYEFKV
+1933 STLYEYKL

-1947 SQIYLALYAAGKSA
+1947 TELY
-1961 EEILNALKLIA
+1961 NALIAVGNTAEDVLAALQQVA
-1972 GTNIIIEYK
+1972 GTDIELEYEYEYVDFEADRGRYTPEQQRAM
-1981 KDWRRAGNEKQANY
+1981 KDMKTTGWQEVGSGGGTRRFRYPKTIKAVKSKGSNKTDVRKNTGNF
-1995 LKSQGWLTEDGTNYY
+1995 
-2010 QITGIVAYDK
+2010 TGF
-2020 SSGYKRVSG
+2020 R
-2029 EDGPLKT
+2029 
-2036 KNDDLNDGGFNNF
+2036 NNEN
-2049 KNPSGTGGSSSSSS
+2049 KGSSSSS
-2063 AKEETPWENPYDRLY
+2063 AKEETSWENPYDRLY
-2078 NLTQRINTEIRKR
+2078 NLTQKINTEIRKR

-2108 ASDLAKKT
+2108 ASDLVKKT

-2136 RKKDIEKLNNNKYS
+2136 RKKDVEKLNNNKYS
-2150 KYARYDMATGNIIL
+2150 KYARYDMATGNVVIDY
-2164 NNDLINKNKDEDIGK
+2164 NLINKNKDEDIGK

-2199 DALWEIEDQLYELT
+2199 DALWEIEDQLYELA

-2244 YISTLAEAKSDIL
+2244 YISTLSEAKSDIL

-2357 LWEQVKLL
+2357 LWEQVKTL

-2377 EGSELERILADYYE
+2377 EGSELERILTDYYE

-2423 GKNTYTPSTSYP
+2423 GKNTYKPSTSYP
-2435 NVSQTQTPQ
+2435 DVNKTQTPQ

-2569 VLTKTRDLGNS
+2569 VLTKTRNLGNS

>member
-68 GVIKFADQNQVI
+68 GVIKFADQGQVI

-115 QMTAERRKYAAAV
+115 QMTAERRKYTAAV

-208 LKRNVSTKKGQNT
+208 LKKNVSTKKGQNT
-221 KALNAVAKAQTDLDN
+221 KAHNAVAKAQANLDN
-236 YDLSEFDG
+236 YDTGEFE

-253 NEINDNLKKAQQNL
+253 NEINESLKKAKENL
-267 AALKQQDIGAARF
+267 AAIKQQDIGAARF
-280 EDLKKNLESI
+280 EDLKKNLESM
-290 KDIDWKSFGVDFSKI
+290 KDIDWSSFGVDFSKI
-305 QSLEDFNSVLKSIKD
+305 QSLEDFDRVLKSIKD

-344 GSMENEMAQVS
+344 GNMENEMAQVS

-392 RSAYESVTEL
+392 REAYESVTEL
-402 DKAMTATAVVTDF
+402 DKAMTQTAVVTDF
-415 SVGDMWEQLP
+415 SVGDMWDQLP
-425 EYTKMANDLGTT
+425 EYTKMANELGTT

-457 VMEVSNETMK
+457 VMEVSTETMK

-620 LAKRWDSLTV
+620 LAKRWGSLTV

-659 MELVNAAYNSAGSS
+659 IELVNAAYNSAGSS

-709 GVVDILTGLLNII
+709 GAVDLLTGFLNII
-722 NKIVT
+722 NKITT

-735 VASFALTLGMIIK
+735 LVSFGLTLGFVIK
-748 IFNSLGK
+748 TFSTLGK
-755 AYDKYG
+755 VYDKYG

-767 IKSITGSTKIENVV
+767 LKGISKLTKPADIAADVKS
-781 ENVKKGTE
+781 GTE
-789 EGTIAAQKEVYEATK
+789 KGVQSAQAKVYEATRT
-804 KSIYRA
+804 SVFNA
-810 TKEGMTQGAQ
+810 TRDGMTAGA
-820 SAQNP
+820 
-825 KYKITRNTTMAGKKF
+825 
-840 KIKTSENGTGAVEAA
+840 EAA
-855 KNKVPTIDSKTSEN
+855 KVTNGATPSGANVPDIDGNTPPKS
-869 IGKEVGEKVEA
+869 GKDVGEEIGDSVEK
-880 AIDNS
+880 AINKNTAQ
-885 SIKKETFGQSIK
+885 IPFKQNLGQSF
-897 SGWKT
+897 S
-902 GWNEGKELN
+902 
-911 SAEWEKFNK
+911 
-920 NLPKVNG
+920 G
-927 GLKNFK
+927 GLQAGLQKSQGQWDKLALSFNNLITSARGLKDGFK
-933 GNIGKINSL
+933 KLLIDGAAKAGSALGSLVNPTTILIASIAATAGVIKLTQIIVDKAIHTADEQIAEMNEALEGVNSNIS
-942 GKSAAQ
+942 
-948 SLSKSISSFMT
+948 SLSS
-959 PMNTLLLSVVAM
+959 TLVG
-971 NLAIKGVTT
+971 IT
-980 IFDKLVRTSDEQVSL
+980 EQ
-995 YSDALAGA
+995 
-1003 TERIQALSEELGNI
+1003 
-1017 TQAKDKFN
+1017 KDKFN
-1025 NLTASMDHLTE
+1025 NLSAELEGLTR
-1036 GTIEY
+1036 GTVEY
-1041 EEARRE
+1041 EAARRE
-1047 SNTIIREILEKN
+1047 SNDIIRKILESN
-1059 PNLSTHVSYQDG
+1059 PELSSHANYEDG
-1071 QWTPDSSFWSE
+1071 RWTPDATFWGTFKKNTEEAITRAENSKSVLESTKSE
-1082 YQKATEN
+1082 AELRKATGG
-1089 ALKSAEATSAILQA
+1089 
-1103 KKASAEYNSAID
+1103 
-1115 QLGVATTDI
+1115 LGTTDI
-1124 TTAEQETAKGITT
+1124 TDAEKQNIKKSALG
-1137 AAGIIGGALGILL
+1137 AGIGVAAIVTGVLAGLAGAV
-1150 APVSGG
+1150 VSGG
-1156 FSLVAAAGVGAATG
+1156 MSLAAIPTALTFGAGMIGGGAVGAGAGAGIATG
-1170 ATVGALGSTAASK
+1170 ISKTGQSPEDLNLTLSRLSTERGATFTDKEIKAY
-1183 FGKDPAE
+1183 AE
-1190 MNKIMEGLAA
+1190 GIFN
-1200 VQGASFTED
+1200 S
-1209 QIKRIRQGNLNEEDK
+1209 EEDK
-1224 ALAKEAFGGD
+1224 ALVNKVFNGSNKEAQ
-1234 EKALISFFKQV
+1234 KFFKSLDG
-1245 ESSTVLNK
+1245 SSETLNK
-1253 AIAALENNTSALQQA
+1253 AIEALDRNTAQLSEEQYNATDG
-1268 KDAVTGGDPDSKYY
+1268 DAEGKYY
-1282 YSDERMAADAS
+1282 YSTEAAK
-1293 RADAAVMKAVDWVA
+1293 ADREQAFAAVKDAVDW
-1307 DSTEQSQKIE
+1307 SPEWKEQGKIIE
-1317 GTGKTVG
+1317 GTGKTVAS
-1324 QYLDDILKDR
+1324 YLDEILKDR
-1334 DGYSKDSK
+1334 EGYTKDSK
-1342 GRWTYQGKLL
+1342 GRWTYEGKLL
-1352 NLNKNN
+1352 NLDDQLTNEIAGRVAVDLQKERADSNK
-1358 ALAQEISAAV
+1358 
-1368 AADFQKAGAEAGKA
+1368 
-1382 FYDGLSDQEKKAYKT
+1382 T
-1397 LQVERQKAY
+1397 AY
-1406 QNSYEK
+1406 QNMSPDDKRDYKNYQTERVKQYKDNKDLKDVKGTVK
-1412 DFSKLKSAYTGTG
+1412 DFKSLTEKQQEDYFKKIGVDKEEDQTSDQKKIAAYIRDEAKRMGGDDPTKVDDYYKSALEYYNNSYDL
-1425 QVTND
+1425 QNISYDDFVSAVKD
-1430 NLAFL
+1430 
-1435 KKYAGIDV
+1435 GIANSNITILNTEENKTLEEWDKGV
-1443 NTAEGS
+1443 NKLSSA
-1449 QKYSDSGYMDIIKYI
+1449 
-1464 SGEAVETGQSEE
+1464 SEE
-1476 ALWKYYNQ
+1476 ARK
-1484 QFDLENITSA
+1484 NIY
-1494 EFFEAVQTGLENST
+1494 
-1508 FTILT
+1508 
-1513 TEQNTKVNQWAD
+1513 K
-1525 STGDEADKLRNAS
+1525 
-1538 EDARKAI
+1538 
-1545 YQLGTT
+1545 LGTT
-1551 FKGEGESLAQ
+1551 FEGKGESLAK
-1561 IFNSLGN
+1561 IFGSLE
-1568 KADDVFADADLTSKE
+1568 KADDIFADADLTSKE
-1583 GIEEFVQSLQDAGAD
+1583 GIEKFVQSLQKAGITTK
-1598 AQAVQDAF
+1598 QVQDAF
-1606 GVSLDDLSDHL
+1606 GVSLDDLSDRL
-1617 LSLSGLLPSVADKAA
+1617 LSLSGLLPSVTDKAA

-1660 TKMDSNLSDAFFK
+1660 TKMDSDLSDAFFK

-1697 AAVGDYEKILNREK
+1697 AAVEDYEKILNREE
-1711 GVGATDYNKMSDEQ
+1711 GIGASDYNKLSDDQ
-1725 KKGWKYN
+1725 KKRWEYD
-1732 KQSGLYEV
+1732 KQSGKYKV
-1740 KDSVGKEEYEQMME
+1740 KGNVGKEEYEEMLE

-1801 EEIKELSNEELANL
+1801 EEIKELSNEELAQL
-1815 VVTKK
+1815 VITKK
-1820 QEKQVEASTK
+1820 QNKQVEASTK
-1830 ALKENVE
+1830 ALQENVK
-1837 KLAELKKGTSAYKS
+1837 KLKDIKKGSSEYKS
-1851 MMATMAEEINV
+1851 MLATMAEEINV
-1862 LGGTEGVVDSSWVEQ
+1862 LGGTEGVVDSSWVSE
-1877 HLSDIKAM
+1877 HLNDVKLM
-1885 VNGDEAAAERVRIA
+1885 VAGDEAAAERVR
-1899 WSKAWVDSQ
+1899 KAWNEAWVQ
-1908 LSAEGALGKIVDKAE
+1908 TQISAEGAFGNIVNNGKTTDKE
-1923 LTDDQLKTIT
+1923 LKLIT
-1933 DTLYEFKV
+1933 DTLYEYKL

-1947 SQIYLALYAAGKSA
+1947 TQVYNALIAVGNSA
-1961 EEILNALKLIA
+1961 EDVLAALQQVA
-1972 GTNIIIEYK
+1972 GTDIKFEYEYEYVDMPEAITPEDK
-1981 KDWRRAGNEKQANY
+1981 KVHDQVIKDMQTT
-1995 LKSQGWLTEDGTNYY
+1995 GWEEYG
-2010 QITGIVAYDK
+2010 
-2020 SSGYKRVSG
+2020 SSGDTRRFRYPKSIKAVKAKGGDKR
-2029 EDGPLKT
+2029 
-2036 KNDDLNDGGFNNF
+2036 DLTGNTGNFNGF
-2049 KNPSGTGGSSSSSS
+2049 KNPSGTGGSSSS
-2063 AKEETPWENPYDRLY
+2063 ANEKTPWENPYDRLY

-2125 QKALQQQLLAE
+2125 QKALQQQLIAE

-2150 KYARYDMATGNIIL
+2150 KYAYYDMATGNVVL

-2333 AQKVREKQLETM
+2333 AQKVREKQLEIM

-2352 EESGA
+2352 EKSGA
-2357 LWEQVKLL
+2357 LWEQVKTL

-2377 EGSELERILADYYE
+2377 EGSELERILTDYYE

-2435 NVSQTQTPQ
+2435 DVSQTQTSQ
-2444 NQTPKK
+2444 TQTPKK
-2450 NPSSNSG
+2450 NPTSNSG

-2464 TRVRTVGFGNAASD
+2464 TRVRTVGYGNAASD

>member
-68 GVIKFADQNQVI
+68 GVIKFADQGQVI

-115 QMTAERRKYAAAV
+115 QMTAERRKYTAAV

-221 KALNAVAKAQTDLDN
+221 KAHNAVAKAQTDLDN

-344 GSMENEMAQVS
+344 GNMENEMEQVS

-392 RSAYESVTEL
+392 REAYDSVTEL
-402 DKAMTATAVVTDF
+402 DKAMTQTAVVTDF
-415 SVGDMWEQLP
+415 SVGDMWDQLP
-425 EYTKMANDLGTT
+425 EYTKRANELGTT

-457 VMEVSNETMK
+457 VMEVSTETMK

-659 MELVNAAYNSAGSS
+659 VELVNAAYNSAGSS

-709 GVVDILTGLLNII
+709 GAVDMLTGFLNII
-722 NKIVT
+722 NKIIT

-735 VASFALTLGMIIK
+735 LVSFGLTLGFVIK
-748 IFNSLGK
+748 TFSTLGK
-755 AYDKYG
+755 VYDKYG

-767 IKSITGSTKIENVV
+767 LKGISKLTKPADIAADVKS
-781 ENVKKGTE
+781 GTE
-789 EGTIAAQKEVYEATK
+789 TGVQSAQAKVYEATRT
-804 KSIYRA
+804 SIFNATRDGMTAGAEAAKVTNGATPSGADVPDIDGNIPPKA
-810 TKEGMTQGAQ
+810 TKELGEEIGDSVEEAISKNTAQ
-820 SAQNP
+820 IPFKQSLGQSFSGGLQAGQQ
-825 KYKITRNTTMAGKKF
+825 KALGQWEKLASTTAEITSSGDKLKF
-840 KIKTSENGTGAVEAA
+840 SFQKLAKDGAA
-855 KNKVPTIDSKTSEN
+855 KL
-869 IGKEVGEKVEA
+869 GA
-880 AIDNS
+880 A
-885 SIKKETFGQSIK
+885 
-897 SGWKT
+897 
-902 GWNEGKELN
+902 L
-911 SAEWEKFNK
+911 
-920 NLPKVNG
+920 G
-927 GLKNFK
+927 GLINPITVLIASIGATIGVVKLAELIVDKSIHTADEQIAEMNEALE
-933 GNIGKINSL
+933 GVNSNIS
-942 GKSAAQ
+942 
-948 SLSKSISSFMT
+948 SLSS
-959 PMNTLLLSVVAM
+959 TLTG
-971 NLAIKGVTT
+971 IT
-980 IFDKLVRTSDEQVSL
+980 EQ
-995 YSDALAGA
+995 
-1003 TERIQALSEELGNI
+1003 
-1017 TQAKDKFN
+1017 KDQFN
-1025 NLTASMDHLTE
+1025 NLSAELEGLTR
-1036 GTIEY
+1036 GTVEY

-1047 SNTIIREILEKN
+1047 SNDIIRKILESN
-1059 PNLSTHVSYQDG
+1059 PELNSHARYEDG
-1071 QWTPDSSFWSE
+1071 LWKPDASFWE
-1082 YQKATEN
+1082 TYKKNTEEAITKAVNSKGVLESVKTE
-1089 ALKSAEATSAILQA
+1089 AEL
-1103 KKASAEYNSAID
+1103 KKAANEVSN
-1115 QLGVATTDI
+1115 TTDI
-1124 TTAEQETAKGITT
+1124 TASEKEGINA
-1137 AAGIIGGALGILL
+1137 AAGWTGGALGATTAVVGTIITAVMGVLSAGAAV
-1150 APVSGG
+1150 APMAAIT
-1156 FSLVAAAGVGAATG
+1156 VAASAAMGGVGAGIGGGIGTLVAKTGESLEDVNLTLSKLSTERG
-1170 ATVGALGSTAASK
+1170 ATFTDEEIKKFSEGVFSGAEAESLVEKVFQGDQAAAQK
-1183 FGKDPAE
+1183 
-1190 MNKIMEGLAA
+1190 
-1200 VQGASFTED
+1200 
-1209 QIKRIRQGNLNEEDK
+1209 
-1224 ALAKEAFGGD
+1224 
-1234 EKALISFFKQV
+1234 FFKGLDG
-1245 ESSTVLNK
+1245 SSETLNK
-1253 AIAALENNTSALQQA
+1253 AIEALDRNTAQLAEEQYNA
-1268 KDAVTGGDPDSKYY
+1268 TGGDAEGKYY
-1282 YSDERMAADAS
+1282 YSTEAAKADRERAFDVVK
-1293 RADAAVMKAVDWVA
+1293 DAVDWSP
-1307 DSTEQSQKIE
+1307 DWKEQGKIIE
-1317 GTGKTVG
+1317 GTGKTVAS
-1324 QYLDDILKDR
+1324 YLDEILKDR
-1334 DGYSKDSK
+1334 EGYTKDSK
-1342 GRWTYQGKLL
+1342 GRWTYEGKLL
-1352 NLNKNN
+1352 NLEKNDQLTNEIAGRVAVDLQKERADSNK
-1358 ALAQEISAAV
+1358 
-1368 AADFQKAGAEAGKA
+1368 
-1382 FYDGLSDQEKKAYKT
+1382 T
-1397 LQVERQKAY
+1397 AY
-1406 QNSYEK
+1406 QNMSPDDKRDYKNYQTERIKQYKDNKDLKDVKGTVKGFKSLTEK
-1412 DFSKLKSAYTGTG
+1412 QQEDYFKKIGVDKEEDQTKDQKKIAAYIRKEAEAMGGTDEEIDDYYKSALEYYNNSYDL
-1425 QVTND
+1425 QNISYDDFVSAVKD
-1430 NLAFL
+1430 
-1435 KKYAGIDV
+1435 GIANSNITILNTEENKALEEWDKDV
-1443 NTAEGS
+1443 NKLSSA
-1449 QKYSDSGYMDIIKYI
+1449 
-1464 SGEAVETGQSEE
+1464 SEE
-1476 ALWKYYNQ
+1476 ARK
-1484 QFDLENITSA
+1484 NIY
-1494 EFFEAVQTGLENST
+1494 
-1508 FTILT
+1508 
-1513 TEQNTKVNQWAD
+1513 K
-1525 STGDEADKLRNAS
+1525 
-1538 EDARKAI
+1538 
-1545 YQLGTT
+1545 LGTT
-1551 FKGEGESLAQ
+1551 FEGKGESLAK
-1561 IFNSLGN
+1561 IFGSLE
-1568 KADDVFADADLTSKE
+1568 KADDIFADADLTSKK
-1583 GIEEFVQSLQDAGAD
+1583 GIEEFVQSLQKAGITT
-1598 AQAVQDAF
+1598 QQVQDAF

-1617 LSLSGLLPSVADKAA
+1617 LSLSGLLPSVEEKAA
-1632 SAADAYTLANQIA
+1632 SAADAYALANQIA
-1645 QEAMMSFSQEQYDLI
+1645 QDAMMSFSQEQYDLI
-1660 TKMDSNLSDAFFK
+1660 TKMDSDLSDAFFK

-1697 AAVGDYEKILNREK
+1697 AAVEDYEKILNREK

-1776 LNSTAP
+1776 LNSTASDD
-1782 EEKKTKA
+1782 KKTKA

-1923 LTDDQLKTIT
+1923 LTDGQLKTIT

-1961 EEILNALKLIA
+1961 EEILNALKVIA
-1972 GTNIIIEYK
+1972 GTNIIIDYK
-1981 KDWRRAGNEKQANY
+1981 KNWRRAINSEHADK
-1995 LKSQGWLTEDGTNYY
+1995 LKAQGWLTEDGTNFY
-2010 QITGIVAYDK
+2010 QITGVVAYDK

-2063 AKEETPWENPYDRLY
+2063 ANEKTPWENPYDRLY

-2136 RKKDIEKLNNNKYS
+2136 RKKDVEKLNNNKYS
-2150 KYARYDMATGNIIL
+2150 KYAYYDMATGNVVL
-2164 NNDLINKNKDEDIGK
+2164 NNDLINKNKNEDIGK

-2352 EESGA
+2352 QESGA
-2357 LWEQVKLL
+2357 LWEQVKTL

-2399 RAKAIEQRNM
+2399 RAKAIEQRNI

-2435 NVSQTQTPQ
+2435 NVSQTQTSQP
-2444 NQTPKK
+2444 QTPKK
-2450 NPSSNSG
+2450 NPTSNSG

-2540 LDGTKSR
+2540 LDGTKSK

>member
-54 ITEKVKNLRASTKD
+54 ITEKIKNLRASTKD
-68 GVIKFADQNQVI
+68 GVIKFADQNQVT
-80 KDIKAIEQRLQR
+80 KDIKAIEQKLQR

-100 SVNEK
+100 SVDEK
-105 NLQKSAKVIE
+105 NLQKSVKVIE
-115 QMTAERRKYAAAV
+115 QMTAARRKYATAV

-133 KEQAAQERVNKWQI
+133 KEQIAQERVDKWQI
-147 QKDNVSQVVKGYNAL
+147 QKNNMTQVVEGYNAL
-162 ASVLVQ
+162 ASVLVR
-168 ATQKAEATQKALEEA
+168 ATQKAEATQQALKEA
-183 QDQLDSFMASDKN
+183 QDQLDSFMVSAKN
-196 DNSEAAKAEIQR
+196 DGSEAAQAEIQR
-208 LKRNVSTKKGQNT
+208 LKKNVSTKKGQNT
-221 KALNAVAKAQTDLDN
+221 KAHNAVTKAQTNLDN
-236 YDLSEFDG
+236 YDFGDFE

-253 NEINDNLKKAQQNL
+253 NELNENLKKAKENL
-267 AALKQQDIGAARF
+267 AAVKQQDIGIARF
-280 EDLKKNLESI
+280 EELKKNLENI
-290 KDIDWKSFGVDFSKI
+290 KDIDWSSFGVDFSKI
-305 QSLEDFNSVLKSIKD
+305 QNIEDFDRALKSIKD
-320 SSGKGA
+320 NSGKGA

-339 ALGSA
+339 ALGNA
-344 GSMENEMAQVS
+344 GNMGNEMEQVS

-392 RSAYESVTEL
+392 REAYDSVTEL
-402 DKAMTATAVVTDF
+402 DKAMTETAVVTDF
-415 SVGDMWEQLP
+415 SVGDMWDQLP

-457 VMEVSNETMK
+457 VMEVSTETMK

-493 INETSAQKV
+493 ISETSAQRV

-556 ETAGTAMKTIVA
+556 ETAGTAMKTIIA

-651 MMSNYDRT
+651 MMSDYDRT
-659 MELVNAAYNSAGSS
+659 VELVNAAYNSAGSS

-709 GVVDILTGLLNII
+709 GAVDLLTGFLNII
-722 NKIVT
+722 NKIIT

-735 VASFALTLGMIIK
+735 VASFALTLGMVIK
-748 IFNSLGK
+748 TFTSLGK

-761 DKIFNG
+761 DKVFNG

-789 EGTIAAQKEVYEATK
+789 QGTVAAQQEVYEATK

-820 SAQNP
+820 QASTGN
-825 KYKITRNTTMAGKKF
+825 KEKKKI
-840 KIKTSENGTGAVEAA
+840 KIKTSENDTKAVEAA
-855 KNKVPTIDSKTSEN
+855 KNKIPTIDSKTSEN

-885 SIKKETFGQSIK
+885 STTKETFGQSIK

-942 GKSAAQ
+942 GKSSAQ

-995 YSDALAGA
+995 YSDALTGA
-1003 TERIQALSEELGNI
+1003 TQRIQALSEELGNI

-1025 NLTASMDHLTE
+1025 ELTASMDHLTE

-1047 SNTIIREILEKN
+1047 SNTVIREILEKN

-1071 QWTPDSSFWSE
+1071 QWTPDSNFWSE

-1089 ALKSAEATSAILQA
+1089 ALKSAEATSAVLQA
-1103 KKASAEYNSAID
+1103 KKTSAEYNSAID

-1124 TTAEQETAKGITT
+1124 TTAEQETAKGVAT
-1137 AAGIIGGALGILL
+1137 AAGIIAGALGVLL

-1156 FSLVAAAGVGAATG
+1156 LSLVAVAGASAAAGAT
-1170 ATVGALGSTAASK
+1170 AGALGSTAISK
-1183 FGKDPAE
+1183 FGKNPAE
-1190 MNKIMEGLAA
+1190 MNKIMEGLAT

-1253 AIAALENNTSALQQA
+1253 AIVALENNTSALQQA

-1293 RADAAVMKAVDWVA
+1293 RANAAVMKAVDWVA
-1307 DSTEQSQKIE
+1307 DSKEQSQKIE

-1352 NLNKNN
+1352 NLNKDN

-1382 FYDGLSDQEKKAYKT
+1382 FYNGLSNQEKKAYKT

-1464 SGEAVETGQSEE
+1464 SGEAEKTGQSEE

-1513 TEQNTKVNQWAD
+1513 TEQNTKVDDWAK
-1525 STGDEADKLRNAS
+1525 EAGVTKLESAS

-1551 FKGEGESLAQ
+1551 FEGEGKSLAQ
-1561 IFNSLGN
+1561 IFNSLGD
-1568 KADDVFADADLTSKE
+1568 KADDIFADADLTSKE
-1583 GIEEFVQSLQDAGAD
+1583 GIEEFVQSLRDAGAD
-1598 AQAVQDAF
+1598 TQAVQDAF
-1606 GVSLDDLSDHL
+1606 GVSLDDLSDRL
-1617 LSLSGLLPSVADKAA
+1617 LSLSGLLPSVSDKAA
-1632 SAADAYTLANQIA
+1632 SAAEAYTLANQIA
-1645 QEAMMSFSQEQYDLI
+1645 QDAMMSFSQEQYDLI
-1660 TKMDSNLSDAFFK
+1660 TKMDSDLSDAFFK

-1697 AAVGDYEKILNREK
+1697 AAVKDYEDILNRRR
-1711 GVGATDYNKMSDEQ
+1711 GIDSNDYNRLSDDQ
-1725 KKGWKYN
+1725 KKNWKYN
-1732 KQSGLYEV
+1732 KKTGKYEIQGDV
-1740 KDSVGKEEYEQMME
+1740 SDTEYGAMMDAL
-1754 TMGYSYD
+1754 GYSYD

-1776 LNSTAP
+1776 LTSTASDD
-1782 EEKKTKA
+1782 KKTKA

-1801 EEIKELSNEELANL
+1801 EEINGLTQSELANL
-1815 VVTKK
+1815 VLSKK
-1820 QEKQVEASTK
+1820 WNKQAEASAKGLK
-1830 ALKENVE
+1830 ANIDKLK
-1837 KLAELKKGTSAYKS
+1837 ELKKESSEYKS
-1851 MMATMAEEINV
+1851 TLATMAEQVNV
-1862 LGGTEGVVDSSWVEQ
+1862 LGGVEGIVNSDWVAK
-1877 HLSDIKAM
+1877 HMSDIQAM
-1885 VNGDEAAAERVRIA
+1885 ANGDEAAADRVR
-1899 WSKAWVDSQ
+1899 KAWARAYADSAKTAGTSLNQ
-1908 LSAEGALGKIVDKAE
+1908 ILTKAGYTGQKLE
-1923 LTDDQLKTIT
+1923 EISNQ
-1933 DTLYEFKV
+1933 LYEFKLTG
-1941 KGTADF
+1941 KADF
-1947 SQIYLALYAAGKSA
+1947 TSLYNSLLVLYKNAGQA
-1961 EEILNALKLIA
+1961 MTALKQIA
-1972 GTNIIIEYK
+1972 GTNISLDIEYEYSK
-1981 KDWRRAGNEKQANY
+1981 NRVAPGPGSEYMTAAGWEHVGGGAWRRV
-1995 LKSQGWLTEDGTNYY
+1995 KSIKAKDDTPRDNWKTPSLT
-2010 QITGIVAYDK
+2010 A
-2020 SSGYKRVSG
+2020 
-2029 EDGPLKT
+2029 
-2036 KNDDLNDGGFNNF
+2036 
-2049 KNPSGTGGSSSSSS
+2049 PSGTGGSSSSSS

-2078 NLTQRINTEIRKR
+2078 NLTQRINAEIRKR

-2136 RKKDIEKLNNNKYS
+2136 RKKDVEKLNKNKYS
-2150 KYARYDMATGNIIL
+2150 KYAHYDMSTGNVVL
-2164 NNDLINKNKDEDIGK
+2164 NYDLIKKNKNEDIGK

-2199 DALWEIEDQLYELT
+2199 DALWDIEDQLYELT

-2244 YISTLAEAKSDIL
+2244 YISTLSEAKSDIL
-2257 DALRKYIDKQRQERD
+2257 DALRKYIDKQRQDRD
-2272 NAEREKEIADKDA
+2272 NAEKEKEIADKDA

-2333 AQKVREKQLETM
+2333 AQKVREKQLEIM

-2352 EESGA
+2352 QESGA
-2357 LWEQVKLL
+2357 LWAQVKVL

-2423 GKNTYTPSTSYP
+2423 GKNTYKPSTSYP
-2435 NVSQTQTPQ
+2435 DVNKTQTPQ
-2444 NQTPKK
+2444 TSKSQTPKK
-2450 NPSSNSG
+2450 NPTSNG
-2457 AKALTVG
+2457 AKTLAVG

-2506 GTSNDPSGWTG
+2506 GTSNSPSGWTG

-2540 LDGTKSR
+2540 MDGTKSK
-2547 PEAVLNARDTEN
+2547 PEAVLNAHDTQN

-2569 VLTKTRDLGNS
+2569 VLTKTRGLGNS

>member
-32 DNLSNLNLGAST
+32 DSLSNLNLGAST

-54 ITEKVKNLRASTKD
+54 ITEKIKNLRASTKD
-68 GVIKFADQNQVI
+68 GVIKFTDQNQI
-80 KDIKAIEQRLQR
+80 TKDIKAIEQKLQR

-100 SVNEK
+100 SVDEK
-105 NLQKSAKVIE
+105 NLQKSVKVIE
-115 QMTAERRKYAAAV
+115 QMTAARRKYATAV
-128 EEANK
+128 EDANK
-133 KEQAAQERVNKWQI
+133 KEQIAQERVDKWQI
-147 QKDNVSQVVKGYNAL
+147 QKNNMTQIVEGYNAL
-162 ASVLVQ
+162 ASVLVR
-168 ATQKAEATQKALEEA
+168 ATQKAEATQQALKEA
-183 QDQLDSFMASDKN
+183 QDQLDSFMVSAKN
-196 DNSEAAKAEIQR
+196 DSSEAAQAEIQR
-208 LKRNVSTKKGQNT
+208 LKKNVSTKKGQNT
-221 KALNAVAKAQTDLDN
+221 KAHNAVTKAQTNLDN
-236 YDLSEFDG
+236 YDFGDFE

-253 NEINDNLKKAQQNL
+253 NELNENLKKAKENL
-267 AALKQQDIGAARF
+267 AAVKQQDIGIARF
-280 EDLKKNLESI
+280 EELKKNLENI
-290 KDIDWKSFGVDFSKI
+290 KDIDWSSFGVDFSKI
-305 QSLEDFNSVLKSIKD
+305 QSIEDFDRVLKSIKD
-320 SSGKGA
+320 NSGKGA
-326 EEAIEAINRALQS
+326 EQAIEAVNKALQS
-339 ALGSA
+339 ALGNA
-344 GSMENEMAQVS
+344 GHMGNEMEQVS

-392 RSAYESVTEL
+392 REAYDSVTEL
-402 DKAMTATAVVTDF
+402 DKAMTETAVVTDF
-415 SVGDMWEQLP
+415 SVGDMWDQLP
-425 EYTKMANDLGTT
+425 EYTKRANELGTT

-457 VMEVSNETMK
+457 VMEVSTETMK

-493 INETSAQKV
+493 ISKTSAQRV

-651 MMSNYDRT
+651 MMSNYDRIV
-659 MELVNAAYNSAGSS
+659 ELVNAAYNSAGSS

-709 GVVDILTGLLNII
+709 GAVDLLTGFLNII
-722 NKIVT
+722 NKIIT

-735 VASFALTLGMIIK
+735 VASFALTLGMVIK
-748 IFNSLGK
+748 TFTSLGK

-761 DKIFNG
+761 DKVFNG

-789 EGTIAAQKEVYEATK
+789 QGTVAAQQEVYEATK

-820 SAQNP
+820 QASIDN
-825 KYKITRNTTMAGKKF
+825 KEKKKIKV
-840 KIKTSENGTGAVEAA
+840 KTSENDTGMVEAA

-880 AIDNS
+880 VIDNS
-885 SIKKETFGQSIK
+885 STKKETFGQSIK

-911 SAEWEKFNK
+911 AAEWEKFNK

-933 GNIGKINSL
+933 GNIGKISSL
-942 GKSAAQ
+942 GKSSAQ

-971 NLAIKGVTT
+971 NSATKDVTT

-995 YSDALAGA
+995 YSDALTGA
-1003 TERIQALSEELGNI
+1003 TQRIQALSEELGNI

-1025 NLTASMDHLTE
+1025 ELTASMDHLTE

-1047 SNTIIREILEKN
+1047 SNTVIREILEKN

-1089 ALKSAEATSAILQA
+1089 ALKSAEATSAVLQA
-1103 KKASAEYNSAID
+1103 KKTSAEYNSAID

-1124 TTAEQETAKGITT
+1124 TTAEQETAKGVAT
-1137 AAGIIGGALGILL
+1137 AAGIIAGALGVLL
-1150 APVSGG
+1150 APASGG
-1156 FSLVAAAGVGAATG
+1156 LSLAAVAGASAAAGAT
-1170 ATVGALGSTAASK
+1170 AGALGSTAISK

-1190 MNKIMEGLAA
+1190 MNKIMEGLAT

-1224 ALAKEAFGGD
+1224 ALAKEVFGGD
-1234 EKALISFFKQV
+1234 EKAFISFFKQV

-1253 AIAALENNTSALQQA
+1253 AIVALENNTSALQQA

-1293 RADAAVMKAVDWVA
+1293 RANAAVMKVVDWVA
-1307 DSTEQSQKIE
+1307 DSKEQSQKIE

-1352 NLNKNN
+1352 NLNKDN

-1382 FYDGLSDQEKKAYKT
+1382 FYNGLTDQEKKVYKT

-1406 QNSYEK
+1406 QNSYKK

-1464 SGEAVETGQSEE
+1464 SGEAEKTGQSEE

-1513 TEQNTKVNQWAD
+1513 TEQNTKVDDWAK
-1525 STGDEADKLRNAS
+1525 EAGVTKLKSAS

-1551 FKGEGESLAQ
+1551 FEGEGKSLAQ
-1561 IFNSLGN
+1561 IFDSLGD
-1568 KADDVFADADLTSKE
+1568 KADDIFADADLTSKE
-1583 GIEEFVQSLQDAGAD
+1583 GIEKFVQSLQDAGVET
-1598 AQAVQDAF
+1598 QAIQDAF
-1606 GVSLDDLSDHL
+1606 GVSLDDLSDRL

-1645 QEAMMSFSQEQYDLI
+1645 QDAMMSFSQKQYDLI
-1660 TKMDSNLSDAFFK
+1660 TKMDSDLSDAFFK

-1697 AAVGDYEKILNREK
+1697 AAVKDYEDILNRRR
-1711 GVGATDYNKMSDEQ
+1711 GIDSNDYNRLSDDQ
-1725 KKGWKYN
+1725 KKNWKYN
-1732 KQSGLYEV
+1732 KKTGKYEIHGNV
-1740 KDSVGKEEYEQMME
+1740 SDTEYGAMMDAL
-1754 TMGYSYD
+1754 GYSYD

-1776 LNSTAP
+1776 LTSTASDD
-1782 EEKKTKA
+1782 KKIKA

-1801 EEIKELSNEELANL
+1801 EEINGLTQSELANL
-1815 VVTKK
+1815 VLSKK
-1820 QEKQVEASTK
+1820 WNKQAEASAKGLK
-1830 ALKENVE
+1830 ANIDKLK
-1837 KLAELKKGTSAYKS
+1837 ELKKESSEYKS
-1851 MMATMAEEINV
+1851 ALATMAEQVNV
-1862 LGGTEGVVDSSWVEQ
+1862 LGGVEGVVNSDWVAK
-1877 HLSDIKAM
+1877 HMSDIQAM
-1885 VNGDEAAAERVRIA
+1885 VNGDEAAADRVR
-1899 WSKAWVDSQ
+1899 KAWARAYADSAKTAGTSLNQ
-1908 LSAEGALGKIVDKAE
+1908 ILTKAGYTGQKLE
-1923 LTDDQLKTIT
+1923 EISNQ
-1933 DTLYEFKV
+1933 LYEFKLTG
-1941 KGTADF
+1941 KADF
-1947 SQIYLALYAAGKSA
+1947 TSLYNSLLALYKNAGQA
-1961 EEILNALKLIA
+1961 MTVLKQIA
-1972 GTNIIIEYK
+1972 GTNISLDIEYEYSK
-1981 KDWRRAGNEKQANY
+1981 NRVAPGPGSEYMTAAGWEHVGGGAWRRV
-1995 LKSQGWLTEDGTNYY
+1995 KSIKAKDDTPRDNW
-2010 QITGIVAYDK
+2010 
-2020 SSGYKRVSG
+2020 
-2029 EDGPLKT
+2029 KT
-2036 KNDDLNDGGFNNF
+2036 PSFTA
-2049 KNPSGTGGSSSSSS
+2049 PSGTGGSSSSSS

-2091 NRLESEYNRLV
+2091 NRLEAEYNRLV

-2125 QKALQQQLLAE
+2125 QKTLQQQLLAE
-2136 RKKDIEKLNNNKYS
+2136 RKKDVEKLNKNKYS
-2150 KYARYDMATGNIIL
+2150 KYAHYDMSTGNVVL
-2164 NNDLINKNKDEDIGK
+2164 NYDLIKKNKNEDIGK

-2199 DALWEIEDQLYELT
+2199 DALWDIEDQLYELT

-2244 YISTLAEAKSDIL
+2244 YISTLADAKNDIL
-2257 DALRKYIDKQRQERD
+2257 DELRKYIDKQRQERD
-2272 NAEREKEIADKDA
+2272 NAEKEKEIADKDA

-2294 GSTQADIIAARKDV
+2294 GSTQSDIIAARKDV
-2308 EQMRRDYTDELI
+2308 EQMRRDYTDDLI

-2333 AQKVREKQLETM
+2333 AQKIREKQLEIM
-2345 QKQLEQD
+2345 QKQLDQD
-2352 EESGA
+2352 EKSGA
-2357 LWEQVKLL
+2357 LWEQVKVL

-2423 GKNTYTPSTSYP
+2423 GKNKYTPSTSYP
-2435 NVSQTQTPQ
+2435 DINKTQTPKT
-2444 NQTPKK
+2444 QTPKK

-2457 AKALTVG
+2457 AKTLSVG
-2464 TRVRTVGFGNAASD
+2464 TRVRTVGYGNAASD

-2488 SNRKILK
+2488 SGRKILK
-2495 IRKGAKYPYLI
+2495 VRKGAKYPYLI

-2517 WYTAAA
+2517 WYTASA

-2540 LDGTKSR
+2540 LDGTKTK
-2547 PEAVLNARDTEN
+2547 PEAVLNARDTQN
-2559 FLQLRDILGE
+2559 FLQLRD
-2569 VLTKTRDLGNS
+2569 VLSDVLNKSRTIERS

-2587 NYYDIDIQVDRLSND
+2587 NYYDIDIQVDKLSND
-2602 YDVDQLVRKIKK
+2602 YDVDQLVKKIKK
-2614 EITKDANYRNVRTIN
+2614 EITRDANYRNVRTIN

>member
-54 ITEKVKNLRASTKD
+54 ITEKIKNLRASTKD
-68 GVIKFADQNQVI
+68 GVIKFADQNQVA
-80 KDIKAIEQRLQR
+80 KDIKAIEQKLQR
-92 LGIDTDFL
+92 LGINTDFL
-100 SVNEK
+100 GIDER
-105 NLQKSAKVIE
+105 NLQKSVKVIE
-115 QMTAERRKYAAAV
+115 QMTAARRKYTTAV

-147 QKDNVSQVVKGYNAL
+147 QKDNISQVVKGYNAL

-168 ATQKAEATQKALEEA
+168 ATQKAEATQQALKEA
-183 QDQLDSFMASDKN
+183 QDQLNSFMASEKN
-196 DNSEAAKAEIQR
+196 DGSKAAQDEIQR
-208 LKRNVSTKKGQNT
+208 LKKNVSTKKGQNT
-221 KALNAVAKAQTDLDN
+221 KALNAVDKAQTNLNN
-236 YDLSEFDG
+236 YDLGEFE

-253 NEINDNLKKAQQNL
+253 NELNESLEKAKQNL
-267 AALKQQDIGAARF
+267 DALKQQDIGAARF
-280 EDLKKNLESI
+280 EELKKNLEDM
-290 KDIDWKSFGVDFSKI
+290 KDINWSSFGVDFSKI
-305 QSLEDFNSVLKSIKD
+305 QSIEDFDRVLTSIKN

-339 ALGSA
+339 ARGNA
-344 GSMENEMAQVS
+344 GSMNEEMSQVS

-392 RSAYESVTEL
+392 REAYESVTEL

-415 SVGDMWEQLP
+415 SVSDMWDQLP
-425 EYTKMANDLGTT
+425 EYTKMANELGTT

-457 VMEVSNETMK
+457 VMEVSTETMK
-467 MARIAGMDYVDAT
+467 MARIAGMDYVNAT

-493 INETSAQKV
+493 INEASAQKV

-556 ETAGTAMKTIVA
+556 ETAGTAMKTIIA

-659 MELVNAAYNSAGSS
+659 VELANAAYNSAGSS

-709 GVVDILTGLLNII
+709 GAVDLLTGFLNII
-722 NKIVT
+722 NKITT

-735 VASFALTLGMIIK
+735 LVSFGLTLGFVIK
-748 IFNSLGK
+748 TFSTLGK
-755 AYDKYG
+755 VYDKYG

-767 IKSITGSTKIENVV
+767 LKSVSKLTKPADIAAD
-781 ENVKKGTE
+781 VKSGTE
-789 EGTIAAQKEVYEATK
+789 MGVQSAQAKVYEATRASIFNATRDGMTAGAK
-804 KSIYRA
+804 AAGVTNGANVPDIDGNTPPKVRPEPVVNKNATQIPFKQSLGQSFSGGLQAGQQKALGQWEKLASTAAEITSSGDKLKLSFQKLAKGGAAKLGAALGGLINPITVLIASIGATIGIVKLAELIVDKSIHTA
-810 TKEGMTQGAQ
+810 DEQIAEMNEALEGVN
-820 SAQNP
+820 S
-825 KYKITRNTTMAGKKF
+825 
-840 KIKTSENGTGAVEAA
+840 
-855 KNKVPTIDSKTSEN
+855 N
-869 IGKEVGEKVEA
+869 I
-880 AIDNS
+880 S
-885 SIKKETFGQSIK
+885 
-897 SGWKT
+897 
-902 GWNEGKELN
+902 
-911 SAEWEKFNK
+911 
-920 NLPKVNG
+920 
-927 GLKNFK
+927 
-933 GNIGKINSL
+933 
-942 GKSAAQ
+942 
-948 SLSKSISSFMT
+948 SLSS
-959 PMNTLLLSVVAM
+959 TLTG
-971 NLAIKGVTT
+971 IT
-980 IFDKLVRTSDEQVSL
+980 EQ
-995 YSDALAGA
+995 
-1003 TERIQALSEELGNI
+1003 
-1017 TQAKDKFN
+1017 KDQFN
-1025 NLTASMDHLTE
+1025 NLSAELKGLTR
-1036 GTIEY
+1036 GTVEY

-1047 SNTIIREILEKN
+1047 SNDIIRKILESN
-1059 PNLSTHVSYQDG
+1059 PELNSHARYEDG
-1071 QWTPDSSFWSE
+1071 LWQPDESFWE
-1082 YQKATEN
+1082 TYKKNTEEAITKAVNSKGVLESVKTE
-1089 ALKSAEATSAILQA
+1089 AELR
-1103 KKASAEYNSAID
+1103 KAANEIGN
-1115 QLGVATTDI
+1115 TTDI
-1124 TTAEQETAKGITT
+1124 TASEKEGIN
-1137 AAGIIGGALGILL
+1137 AAAAWTGGALGVTTAVVGTAITAILGTL
-1150 APVSGG
+1150 SAGA
-1156 FSLVAAAGVGAATG
+1156 LVAPLAAITVAASAAMGGVGAGIGGGIGTLVAKTGESLEDINLTLSKLSTERG
-1170 ATVGALGSTAASK
+1170 AT
-1183 FGKDPAE
+1183 
-1190 MNKIMEGLAA
+1190 
-1200 VQGASFTED
+1200 FTDEE
-1209 QIKRIRQGNLNEEDK
+1209 IKRFSEGIFSGEEAQSLVDKVFQRDSKAAQKFFKSLDGNSATLNE
-1224 ALAKEAFGGD
+1224 
-1234 EKALISFFKQV
+1234 
-1245 ESSTVLNK
+1245 
-1253 AIAALENNTSALQQA
+1253 AIAALDRNTAQLAEEQYNA
-1268 KDAVTGGDPDSKYY
+1268 TGGDTEGKYY
-1282 YSDERMAADAS
+1282 YSTEATKADRERAFEAVQDAVNWS
-1293 RADAAVMKAVDWVA
+1293 PDWK
-1307 DSTEQSQKIE
+1307 EQSKIIE
-1317 GTGKTVG
+1317 STGKTVAD
-1324 QYLDDILKDR
+1324 YLDNILKDR
-1334 DGYSKDSK
+1334 EGYSKDSK
-1342 GRWTYQGKLL
+1342 GRWTYEGKLL
-1352 NLNKNN
+1352 NLEKNDQLTN
-1358 ALAQEISAAV
+1358 EIAGQV
-1368 AADFQKAGAEAGKA
+1368 AADLQTAKASANKAAYQVMSADEKRDYKNYQTERVKQYKSEDWKDVKGTVKAFKAFTEDQQGDYFKKIGVNKEEDQTTDQKKIAAYIQAEAKKMGGEDESKVKQYYESA
-1382 FYDGLSDQEKKAYKT
+1382 LEYYNNSYDLQNISYDDFVSAVKDGIANSNITILNTEENKT
-1397 LQVERQKAY
+1397 LDEWGGKW
-1406 QNSYEK
+1406 N
-1412 DFSKLKSAYTGTG
+1412 
-1425 QVTND
+1425 
-1430 NLAFL
+1430 
-1435 KKYAGIDV
+1435 
-1443 NTAEGS
+1443 
-1449 QKYSDSGYMDIIKYI
+1449 
-1464 SGEAVETGQSEE
+1464 EASEE
-1476 ALWKYYNQ
+1476 ARK
-1484 QFDLENITSA
+1484 NIY
-1494 EFFEAVQTGLENST
+1494 
-1508 FTILT
+1508 
-1513 TEQNTKVNQWAD
+1513 K
-1525 STGDEADKLRNAS
+1525 
-1538 EDARKAI
+1538 
-1545 YQLGTT
+1545 LGTT
-1551 FKGEGESLAQ
+1551 FEGEGKELAK
-1561 IFNSLGN
+1561 IFDSLGN

-1583 GIEEFVQSLQDAGAD
+1583 GIEEFVQSLQKAGVTTK
-1598 AQAVQDAF
+1598 QVQDAF

-1645 QEAMMSFSQEQYDLI
+1645 EEAMMSFSQEQYDLI
-1660 TKMDSNLSDAFFK
+1660 AKMDSDLSDAFFK

-1697 AAVGDYEKILNREK
+1697 AAVEDYEKILNREE
-1711 GVGATDYNKMSDEQ
+1711 GIGASDYNKLSDDQ
-1725 KKGWKYN
+1725 KKRWKYD
-1732 KQSGLYEV
+1732 KKSGKYKV
-1740 KDSVGKEEYEQMME
+1740 VDGVGEEEYQQMME

-1801 EEIKELSNEELANL
+1801 EEIKDLSNEELARL
-1815 VVTKK
+1815 VVAKK
-1820 QEKQVEASTK
+1820 QDKQVEASTK
-1830 ALKENVE
+1830 ALKENIE

-1877 HLSDIKAM
+1877 HLSDIIAM

-1908 LSAEGALGKIVDKAE
+1908 LSAEGALGKIIKESEFTDK
-1923 LTDDQLKTIT
+1923 QLKIIT
-1933 DTLYEFKV
+1933 DTLYTYKLTGE
-1941 KGTADF
+1941 ADF
-1947 SQIYLALYAAGKSA
+1947 SQIRKALKEVGLEA
-1961 EEILNALKLIA
+1961 EQITRILNTIANTDISYETEYEYTPARNKAGPALDPFGLKPSDTLPNLQMVQEGWEPVYDSNGKITQYRRPKKIKTT
-1972 GTNIIIEYK
+1972 TNTNKTDPYGNWDNFSGF
-1981 KDWRRAGNEKQANY
+1981 KDSGSS
-1995 LKSQGWLTEDGTNYY
+1995 KS
-2010 QITGIVAYDK
+2010 
-2020 SSGYKRVSG
+2020 
-2029 EDGPLKT
+2029 GP
-2036 KNDDLNDGGFNNF
+2036 
-2049 KNPSGTGGSSSSSS
+2049 SSSSS
-2063 AKEETPWENPYDRLY
+2063 KEETPWENPYDRLY
-2078 NLTQRINTEIRKR
+2078 NLTQKINTEIRKR
-2091 NRLESEYNRLV
+2091 NRLEAEYNRLV

-2136 RKKDIEKLNNNKYS
+2136 RRKDVEKLNKNKYS
-2150 KYARYDMATGNIIL
+2150 KYARYDMATGNIVIDY
-2164 NNDLINKNKDEDIGK
+2164 NLINKNKDEDIGK

-2333 AQKVREKQLETM
+2333 AQKVREKQLEIM

-2352 EESGA
+2352 QESGA
-2357 LWEQVKLL
+2357 LWAQVKVL

-2377 EGSELERILADYYE
+2377 EGSELERILTDYYE

-2399 RAKAIEQRNM
+2399 RAKAIEQRNI

-2423 GKNTYTPSTSYP
+2423 GKNKYTPSTSYP
-2435 NVSQTQTPQ
+2435 DVNKTQTPQ

-2457 AKALTVG
+2457 AKTLSVG
-2464 TRVRTVGFGNAASD
+2464 TRVRTVGYGNAASD

-2528 KGGLANFTGPAW
+2528 KGGLATFTGPAW

-2569 VLTKTRDLGNS
+2569 VLTKTKDLGNS